1 VAAGE
6 FDDILDAKA
15 ERTSRRVSVPVDAD
29 DEFDDVLNA
38 RAERQHRYISTLIE
52 AAVKDNPGAAA
63 ERDRLS
69 RSTGLP
75 PDVVARNQ
83 QELKRKEMVR
93 AIDLDLNRMMRD
105 SPILYRHFADPSFAS
120 MAIDDVGPL
129 TRLGR
134 TILSVPADITAQG
147 LGLPELALKAG
158 GEFLDWG
165 AGNQP
170 HANPLRDAGEWLG
183 TIRQGQQALAE
194 ELRGDQSGAGFFE
207 QGVLGGVSS
216 FVQMLPGMLGTIATG
231 NPAFALWAAGLQ
243 SGSTTAADAMDSGLP
258 AWRSGLVGMTDG
270 MIEAI
275 TEMAPAF
282 KFVES
287 MKVGDSFARFFG
299 KQLMTELPGEL
310 LATLGQE
317 YNAWAAGLRGD
328 ADLGE
333 WVRTLPEA
341 QAQTVIATLTMV
353 ALTSG
358 LGRGAVRLLQDRK
371 AAEEAPQ
378 KAERLR
384 ELFELSSASA
394 LRQRAPETFA
404 EFVDQAAADGQQ
416 TLYLDAEA
424 LAQSVRQMPP
434 EELER
439 ALPGAAEQLA
449 RGERWVSVPLG
460 AAMAGVPGTA
470 LEDLIVQHSKL
481 DPEGLTLTEASA
493 ATEQADSL
501 IATEIDRIQ
510 QEATDQAVVIEQI
523 DRVRGVIEEQIVAS
537 GRHSPDVAA
546 VQAEWLARAYTVLAD
561 AEGMTPD
568 QLWAERPLIIRAQ
581 QGMAASNG
589 VNAGDKLTQNTG
601 PFGQVFTEYRG
612 DAQGAIARLTQEQS
626 GDATAAL
633 SHPEIGDIDLVWG
646 KAGTNRHDGYGLA
659 KLVRWHPEVL
669 SDLQGLIGSMRVT
682 QRSENRVHL
691 ESEDHEASVRLQ
703 WDGQSKHWL
712 LTAYQKRGS
721 DTGTRTD
728 IAGADVADDSPPT
741 ASEAI
746 VEQDMQQFYQAQAAF
761 DGPELGNTPVGD
773 LIEIEKAYGG
783 RAAWERAK
791 ADERTKLT
799 YGQWV
804 TVRTP
809 AFKNWFGDWEA
820 LRSRDALQKME
831 DIAIQALPSDLA
843 GASLRDEARRV
854 YAAAAKAGPV
864 TTLDGRKVELTPVGL
879 KKTRFHS
886 ADRRVLD
893 LLGSIREVLGSAQHV
908 ASVAHEQAKP
918 GDSIRAWHYYGA
930 KVNIGGQELF
940 AKLVVRESVDGQI
953 YYDNGLS
960 GLEEIS
966 GRAGDATQTKP
977 GAAAV
982 SADKHTLADLLAGG
996 NSDTVSKV
1004 IDPETGEPRAVY
1016 HGTGADIEI
1025 FQPGLNR
1032 LGAVSAL
1039 GEDADHRMFFTPR
1052 ADLAGQ
1058 YANKNNGAV
1067 YSVFL
1072 KITNPMPDEIRSG
1085 GNRRGESGYNRNA
1098 MFPGGF
1104 SGTADQIETAL
1115 RGGFDGEMVGDE
1127 LRVFHPAQIKSTFNR
1142 GTFDPNDPDV
1152 RFSFVGQRAATADAH
1167 ALATAQERLDAG
1179 EDAESVRRDT
1189 GWFKGEDGKW
1199 RFEINDKDA
1208 KLIGLRDDG
1217 DGKAH
1222 RNSDLGEVLDHPAL
1236 FAAYP
1241 ALRNVWV
1248 QIEVDQSFLDES
1260 GAYTL
1265 ARPADENTVAR
1276 AAQIDVKAR
1285 TESEA
1290 LSVLLHEVQHDIQ
1303 TIEGFAKGGS
1313 ASDQSL
1319 PTFLE
1324 MGKAINEDATRRQE
1338 EVRNS
1343 PEYAEF
1349 VRNFIEGYEGP
1360 QYVDRRGRQVDAA
1373 QLAADEAAYQRFIA
1387 PIEEDR
1393 LQRIDGLGDSYG
1405 IDTRYAAYRLLA
1417 GEVEARNTQSRRG
1430 LTDEQRRTT
1439 PPSTTADAAS
1449 RDVIVIF
1456 NGKVAHSAPPPV
1468 NAAQSVDNGAS
1479 QGDGNAQRGRRT
1491 YDNGIPQ
1498 GLPAKRTA
1506 DSDALERIIDAEQR
1520 RAGLPEGFQ
1529 AVAVRQDQLPD
1540 ALRGALAGLER
1551 ATGTRVVIFRALTPE
1566 IADFNGVTIRDGV
1579 LYVSETA
1586 QSPATSTAAHEWVHN
1601 LRKTNPDLY
1610 ARLENEVRRQG
1621 DAYGFAAKYGY
1632 TMGQAHEELT
1642 AAAVGDALTDP
1653 KFLERLAEHDAGLF
1667 TKMARAF
1674 LKFLKG
1680 FADGWRNQGSD
1691 AFLQDV
1697 HAFHD
1702 VLEEVLHA
1710 YERAK
1715 PKERAQAG
1723 FVKSV
1728 FARFQRVWH
1737 GTPHRGIETTGFKL
1751 NKIGSGEGA
1760 QAYGWGMYFAS
1771 QREVAQRYQ
1780 PRNKRAEELM
1790 MAEYSKAERAGDY
1803 ESLELWEAALTHK
1816 LSDDIL
1822 SEEEFGH
1829 IPITKRDAVARK
1841 VREIGKKTSAGGS
1854 LYSANIPENDELLDW
1869 DKPLSEQP
1877 EKVRQ
1882 ALIRAD
1888 VMDESVLGEYTG
1900 QQLYEG
1906 MVRDRT
1912 MFDGMSRSDSAK
1924 AASEHLQSLGI
1935 PGLRYL
1941 DGNSRG
1947 QGEGSH
1953 NYVIWDEALLTP
1965 ENADIQALYQRG
1977 KVVRAAFNPSEF
1989 AITLGPDTNLTSLH
2003 HESAHA
2009 FLELLHYLAARDGAS
2024 ERSRGMMDAALKWMG
2039 IAGDTPEERL
2049 AAWGAM
2055 SLNEKRAG
2063 HEQFAEGYEA
2073 YLFEGKAP
2081 TPELQRLMGRF
2092 RAWMKQ
2098 AYGSLK
2104 QFFAGKGWQLDPEIR
2119 AVYDRILATDAEIRS
2134 AEERAG
2140 LVPDDAATTAAIEKL
2155 TAQSLR
2161 DLRWAR
2167 EARNKTLRA
2176 LQREAASKRKA
2187 VREEVAA
2194 EVMASPLE
2202 QVRKILR
2209 TTKEED
2215 VNTPALMDALGVSS
2229 PEELARVLTLAPSA
2243 AEMIEAGTDRRMLER
2258 YGELTDPEALAA
2270 AADAAV
2276 HNEARARALA
2286 AELRAQD
2293 EVMGE
2298 RADTGR
2304 RNARGARIT
2313 ENVVL
2318 EAGKRFADSIVRS
2331 TPVGEL
2337 KAKRQLY
2344 LAAERKAARAQRAAT
2359 AAGKTADAIA
2369 AQKDQLLNHLVAKG
2383 LMDAVDEADAAR
2395 EEFKEYVKAGMKA
2408 QVTKGRDPAI
2418 VSMLRVIMGQYGI
2431 IERQAEKARDY
2442 LQMVQAFDPI
2452 TSQRLEAIIA
2462 QAEQNAK
2469 PYKALTVDELQA
2481 LRDLL
2486 GSIWEIAKTSR
2497 MMEVDGKQMRR
2508 EDAAK
2513 MLLARMEE
2521 KGIPKVIPGEY
2532 GAITPGEERV
2542 LGLKGAMAWLVRVE
2556 QWTQAMDGKWGGP
2569 FTRLIFQPIKEA
2581 ADRYRADRVVYL
2593 KKYEALIKQ
2602 IEPYLHADP
2611 IVAHEL
2617 GGYTF
2622 SGHTALLHAL
2632 LHTGNES
2639 NKRKLLLGRQWA
2651 SLREDGTMDTSKWDA
2666 FLQRMHDSGV
2676 ITKAHW
2682 DFVQGVWDLLE
2693 ETKPL
2698 AQATHRRVF
2707 GRFFDEVAADPV
2719 TTPFGTYRG
2728 GYVPAQADARQTPDA
2743 AVRALVED
2751 QNASMINAF
2760 PEPARGFTKGR
2771 VEYNAPLLLDL
2782 GALRQHIDKV
2792 LLFAHMEGPVTDV
2805 TKLLTDKEVSNALF
2819 RISPHAYDTI
2829 LLPWLKTA
2837 SRQTVETPI
2846 AGDRGVHRLVTWMR
2860 SRSGMALMFAN
2871 VSNTL
2876 QQVTGFVTALNK
2888 VKASSLRRAAAR
2900 YIAHPADMTEVI
2912 KAKSIFMRNRIESE
2926 VSAINASMEKI
2937 LINAGVFARAE
2948 MWTQEHAY
2956 FMQSA
2961 VDNVMGPIVWS
2972 AAYDEAS
2979 ARGESEKDAI
2989 RWADSVIRTTQGSQL
3004 PEDVAR
3010 FETGNPWAR
3019 LFSQFA
3025 GYFGMLA
3032 NTSASELVNIHEQG
3046 LGLVRGAGKALMIG
3060 LYGVAL
3066 PVWIAEAIAIAMRGG
3081 PEDDDDDGYLDDWM
3095 AAVFGWG
3102 SIRGATAMIPYA
3114 GQAVLGIATRLNDNP
3129 VDDKL
3134 SLSPAISLIE
3144 STVGVPA
3151 NVYRAI
3157 IGKGTWAAAA
3167 RSAAGG
3173 ATLLTGLPIYAV
3185 ARPISYTLGM
3195 AEGRIEPQGPW
3206 DATRGLITGTPSPE
3220 SKQRP

>member
-1 VAAGE
+1 MAAGE

-93 AIDLDLNRMMRD
+93 AIDLNRMMRD
-105 SPILYRHFADPSFAS
+105 SPILYRHFADPSLAS
-120 MAIDDVGPL
+120 MANDDVGPL
-129 TRLGR
+129 PRLGR
-134 TILSVPADITAQG
+134 AILSVPADITAQG
-147 LGLPELALKAG
+147 LGLPELALKTG

-258 AWRSGLVGMTDG
+258 AWRSGIVGMTDG

-773 LIEIEKAYGG
+773 LIEIEKAY
-783 RAAWERAK
+783 
-791 ADERTKLT
+791 
-799 YGQWV
+799 
-804 TVRTP
+804 
-809 AFKNWFGDWEA
+809 
-820 LRSRDALQKME
+820 
-831 DIAIQALPSDLA
+831 
-843 GASLRDEARRV
+843 
-854 YAAAAKAGPV
+854 
-864 TTLDGRKVELTPVGL
+864 
-879 KKTRFHS
+879 
-886 ADRRVLD
+886 
-893 LLGSIREVLGSAQHV
+893 
-908 ASVAHEQAKP
+908 
-918 GDSIRAWHYYGA
+918 
-930 KVNIGGQELF
+930 
-940 AKLVVRESVDGQI
+940 
-953 YYDNGLS
+953 
-960 GLEEIS
+960 
-966 GRAGDATQTKP
+966 
-977 GAAAV
+977 
-982 SADKHTLADLLAGG
+982 
-996 NSDTVSKV
+996 
-1004 IDPETGEPRAVY
+1004 
-1016 HGTGADIEI
+1016 
-1025 FQPGLNR
+1025 
-1032 LGAVSAL
+1032 
-1039 GEDADHRMFFTPR
+1039 
-1052 ADLAGQ
+1052 
-1058 YANKNNGAV
+1058 
-1067 YSVFL
+1067 
-1072 KITNPMPDEIRSG
+1072 
-1085 GNRRGESGYNRNA
+1085 
-1098 MFPGGF
+1098 
-1104 SGTADQIETAL
+1104 
-1115 RGGFDGEMVGDE
+1115 
-1127 LRVFHPAQIKSTFNR
+1127 
-1142 GTFDPNDPDV
+1142 
-1152 RFSFVGQRAATADAH
+1152 
-1167 ALATAQERLDAG
+1167 
-1179 EDAESVRRDT
+1179 
-1189 GWFKGEDGKW
+1189 
-1199 RFEINDKDA
+1199 
-1208 KLIGLRDDG
+1208 
-1217 DGKAH
+1217 
-1222 RNSDLGEVLDHPAL
+1222 
-1236 FAAYP
+1236 
-1241 ALRNVWV
+1241 
-1248 QIEVDQSFLDES
+1248 
-1260 GAYTL
+1260 
-1265 ARPADENTVAR
+1265 
-1276 AAQIDVKAR
+1276 
-1285 TESEA
+1285 
-1290 LSVLLHEVQHDIQ
+1290 
-1303 TIEGFAKGGS
+1303 
-1313 ASDQSL
+1313 
-1319 PTFLE
+1319 
-1324 MGKAINEDATRRQE
+1324 
-1338 EVRNS
+1338 
-1343 PEYAEF
+1343 
-1349 VRNFIEGYEGP
+1349 
-1360 QYVDRRGRQVDAA
+1360 
-1373 QLAADEAAYQRFIA
+1373 
-1387 PIEEDR
+1387 
-1393 LQRIDGLGDSYG
+1393 
-1405 IDTRYAAYRLLA
+1405 
-1417 GEVEARNTQSRRG
+1417 
-1430 LTDEQRRTT
+1430 
-1439 PPSTTADAAS
+1439 
-1449 RDVIVIF
+1449 
-1456 NGKVAHSAPPPV
+1456 
-1468 NAAQSVDNGAS
+1468 

-1498 GLPAKRTA
+1498 GLPAERTA

-1697 HAFHD
+1697 QAFHD

-1877 EKVRQ
+1877 LKVRQ
-1882 ALIRAD
+1882 IIRQHKLPMYDERDYDAIQLADGSWSIYRIDPDTREAAQVARLDREDARNAQEALAMSGAQFDAGRF
-1888 VMDESVLGEYTG
+1888 
-1900 QQLYEG
+1900 LYEKIA
-1906 MVRDRT
+1906 RDKNGPR
-1912 MFDGMSRSDSAK
+1912 G
-1924 AASEHLQSLGI
+1924 ASEYLNSIGI

-2961 VDNVMGPIVWS
+2961 VDNVMWPIVWS

>member
-1 VAAGE
+1 MAAGE

-93 AIDLDLNRMMRD
+93 AIDLNRMMRD

-147 LGLPELALKAG
+147 LGLPELALKTG

-216 FVQMLPGMLGTIATG
+216 FVQMLPGRLGTIATG

-299 KQLMTELPGEL
+299 KQLMTELPGGL

-761 DGPELGNTPVGD
+761 DGPELGNTPVG
-773 LIEIEKAYGG
+773 
-783 RAAWERAK
+783 
-791 ADERTKLT
+791 
-799 YGQWV
+799 
-804 TVRTP
+804 
-809 AFKNWFGDWEA
+809 
-820 LRSRDALQKME
+820 
-831 DIAIQALPSDLA
+831 
-843 GASLRDEARRV
+843 
-854 YAAAAKAGPV
+854 
-864 TTLDGRKVELTPVGL
+864 
-879 KKTRFHS
+879 
-886 ADRRVLD
+886 
-893 LLGSIREVLGSAQHV
+893 
-908 ASVAHEQAKP
+908 
-918 GDSIRAWHYYGA
+918 
-930 KVNIGGQELF
+930 
-940 AKLVVRESVDGQI
+940 
-953 YYDNGLS
+953 
-960 GLEEIS
+960 
-966 GRAGDATQTKP
+966 
-977 GAAAV
+977 
-982 SADKHTLADLLAGG
+982 
-996 NSDTVSKV
+996 
-1004 IDPETGEPRAVY
+1004 
-1016 HGTGADIEI
+1016 
-1025 FQPGLNR
+1025 
-1032 LGAVSAL
+1032 
-1039 GEDADHRMFFTPR
+1039 
-1052 ADLAGQ
+1052 
-1058 YANKNNGAV
+1058 
-1067 YSVFL
+1067 
-1072 KITNPMPDEIRSG
+1072 
-1085 GNRRGESGYNRNA
+1085 
-1098 MFPGGF
+1098 
-1104 SGTADQIETAL
+1104 
-1115 RGGFDGEMVGDE
+1115 
-1127 LRVFHPAQIKSTFNR
+1127 
-1142 GTFDPNDPDV
+1142 
-1152 RFSFVGQRAATADAH
+1152 
-1167 ALATAQERLDAG
+1167 
-1179 EDAESVRRDT
+1179 
-1189 GWFKGEDGKW
+1189 
-1199 RFEINDKDA
+1199 
-1208 KLIGLRDDG
+1208 
-1217 DGKAH
+1217 
-1222 RNSDLGEVLDHPAL
+1222 
-1236 FAAYP
+1236 
-1241 ALRNVWV
+1241 
-1248 QIEVDQSFLDES
+1248 
-1260 GAYTL
+1260 
-1265 ARPADENTVAR
+1265 
-1276 AAQIDVKAR
+1276 
-1285 TESEA
+1285 
-1290 LSVLLHEVQHDIQ
+1290 
-1303 TIEGFAKGGS
+1303 
-1313 ASDQSL
+1313 
-1319 PTFLE
+1319 
-1324 MGKAINEDATRRQE
+1324 
-1338 EVRNS
+1338 
-1343 PEYAEF
+1343 
-1349 VRNFIEGYEGP
+1349 
-1360 QYVDRRGRQVDAA
+1360 
-1373 QLAADEAAYQRFIA
+1373 
-1387 PIEEDR
+1387 
-1393 LQRIDGLGDSYG
+1393 
-1405 IDTRYAAYRLLA
+1405 
-1417 GEVEARNTQSRRG
+1417 
-1430 LTDEQRRTT
+1430 
-1439 PPSTTADAAS
+1439 
-1449 RDVIVIF
+1449 F

-1498 GLPAKRTA
+1498 GLPAERTA

-1771 QREVAQRYQ
+1771 QREIAEHYRKTLQQRMGYTL
-1780 PRNKRAEELM
+1780 RGKKADELSEAEALVLRDIERKLRASDWSEDSIIRLARSEARAEVDR
-1790 MAEYSKAERAGDY
+1790 AERA
-1803 ESLELWEAALTHK
+1803 
-1816 LSDDIL
+1816 L
-1822 SEEEFGH
+1822 SEARQQVGKQLDAGAGWGELRYSVGTESDVADAEARLALA
-1829 IPITKRDAVARK
+1829 KRRLEIADGIKPGDVAK
-1841 VREIGKKTSAGGS
+1841 PVGQ
-1854 LYSANIPENDELLDW
+1854 LYEVEIPEDSEMLLW

-1882 ALIRAD
+1882 IIRQHKLPMYDERDYDAIQLADGSWSIYRIDPDTREAAQVARLDREDARNAQEALAMSGAQFDAGRF
-1888 VMDESVLGEYTG
+1888 
-1900 QQLYEG
+1900 LYEKIA
-1906 MVRDRT
+1906 RDKNGPR
-1912 MFDGMSRSDSAK
+1912 G
-1924 AASEHLQSLGI
+1924 ASEYLNSIGI

-2395 EEFKEYVKAGMKA
+2395 EEFKEYAKAGMKA

-2469 PYKALTVDELQA
+2469 PYKELTVDELQA

-2508 EDAAK
+2508 EDAAR

-2542 LGLKGAMAWLVRVE
+2542 LGLKGARAWLVRVE

-2639 NKRKLLLGRQWA
+2639 NKRKLLLGRKWA
-2651 SLREDGTMDTSKWDA
+2651 SLREDGTMDASKWDA

-2682 DFVQGVWDLLE
+2682 DFVQSVWDLLE

-2698 AQATHRRVF
+2698 AQATHRKVF

-2719 TTPFGTYRG
+2719 VTPFGTYRG

-2751 QNASMINAF
+2751 QNVSMINAF
-2760 PEPARGFTKGR
+2760 PEPSRGFTKGR

-2805 TKLLTDKEVSNALF
+2805 TKLLTEKEVSNALF

-2961 VDNVMGPIVWS
+2961 VDNVMGPIVWA

-2979 ARGESEKDAI
+2979 ARGKSEKDAI

-3046 LGLVRGAGKALMIG
+3046 LGLVRGSGKALMIG

-3066 PVWIAEAIAIAMRGG
+3066 PIWIAEAIAIAMRGG

-3129 VDDKL
+3129 VDDRL

-3151 NVYRAI
+3151 NVYRVI
-3157 IGKGTWAAAA
+3157 IGKGTWASAAK
-3167 RSAAGG
+3167 SAAGG

-3206 DATRGLITGTPSPE
+3206 DATRGLITGAPSPE

>member
-1 VAAGE
+1 MAAGE

-147 LGLPELALKAG
+147 LGLPELALKTG

-761 DGPELGNTPVGD
+761 DGP
-773 LIEIEKAYGG
+773 
-783 RAAWERAK
+783 
-791 ADERTKLT
+791 
-799 YGQWV
+799 
-804 TVRTP
+804 
-809 AFKNWFGDWEA
+809 
-820 LRSRDALQKME
+820 
-831 DIAIQALPSDLA
+831 
-843 GASLRDEARRV
+843 
-854 YAAAAKAGPV
+854 
-864 TTLDGRKVELTPVGL
+864 
-879 KKTRFHS
+879 
-886 ADRRVLD
+886 
-893 LLGSIREVLGSAQHV
+893 
-908 ASVAHEQAKP
+908 
-918 GDSIRAWHYYGA
+918 
-930 KVNIGGQELF
+930 
-940 AKLVVRESVDGQI
+940 
-953 YYDNGLS
+953 
-960 GLEEIS
+960 
-966 GRAGDATQTKP
+966 
-977 GAAAV
+977 
-982 SADKHTLADLLAGG
+982 
-996 NSDTVSKV
+996 
-1004 IDPETGEPRAVY
+1004 
-1016 HGTGADIEI
+1016 
-1025 FQPGLNR
+1025 
-1032 LGAVSAL
+1032 
-1039 GEDADHRMFFTPR
+1039 
-1052 ADLAGQ
+1052 
-1058 YANKNNGAV
+1058 
-1067 YSVFL
+1067 
-1072 KITNPMPDEIRSG
+1072 
-1085 GNRRGESGYNRNA
+1085 
-1098 MFPGGF
+1098 
-1104 SGTADQIETAL
+1104 
-1115 RGGFDGEMVGDE
+1115 
-1127 LRVFHPAQIKSTFNR
+1127 
-1142 GTFDPNDPDV
+1142 DV

-1498 GLPAKRTA
+1498 GLPAERTA

-1697 HAFHD
+1697 QAFHD

-1771 QREVAQRYQ
+1771 QREIAEHYRKTLQQRMGYTL
-1780 PRNKRAEELM
+1780 RGKKADELSEAEALVLRDIERKLRASDWSEDSIIRLARSEARAEVDR
-1790 MAEYSKAERAGDY
+1790 AERA
-1803 ESLELWEAALTHK
+1803 
-1816 LSDDIL
+1816 L
-1822 SEEEFGH
+1822 SEARQQVGKQLDAGAGWGELRYSVGTESDVADAEARLALA
-1829 IPITKRDAVARK
+1829 KRRLEIADGIKPGDVAK
-1841 VREIGKKTSAGGS
+1841 PVGQ
-1854 LYSANIPENDELLDW
+1854 LYEVEIPEDSEMLLW

-1882 ALIRAD
+1882 IIRQHKLPMYDERDYDAIQLADGSWSIYRIDPDTREAAQVARLDREDARNAQEALAMSGAQFDAGRF
-1888 VMDESVLGEYTG
+1888 
-1900 QQLYEG
+1900 LYEKIA
-1906 MVRDRT
+1906 RDKNGPR
-1912 MFDGMSRSDSAK
+1912 G
-1924 AASEHLQSLGI
+1924 ASEYLNSIGI

-2581 ADRYRADRVVYL
+2581 ADRYRADRLVYL

>member
-1 VAAGE
+1 MAAGE

-147 LGLPELALKAG
+147 LGLPELALKTG

-270 MIEAI
+270 MIETI

-341 QAQTVIATLTMV
+341 QAQTVIAALTMV

-746 VEQDMQQFYQAQAAF
+746 VEQDMQQFYQA
-761 DGPELGNTPVGD
+761 
-773 LIEIEKAYGG
+773 
-783 RAAWERAK
+783 
-791 ADERTKLT
+791 
-799 YGQWV
+799 
-804 TVRTP
+804 
-809 AFKNWFGDWEA
+809 
-820 LRSRDALQKME
+820 
-831 DIAIQALPSDLA
+831 
-843 GASLRDEARRV
+843 
-854 YAAAAKAGPV
+854 
-864 TTLDGRKVELTPVGL
+864 
-879 KKTRFHS
+879 
-886 ADRRVLD
+886 
-893 LLGSIREVLGSAQHV
+893 
-908 ASVAHEQAKP
+908 
-918 GDSIRAWHYYGA
+918 
-930 KVNIGGQELF
+930 
-940 AKLVVRESVDGQI
+940 
-953 YYDNGLS
+953 
-960 GLEEIS
+960 
-966 GRAGDATQTKP
+966 
-977 GAAAV
+977 
-982 SADKHTLADLLAGG
+982 
-996 NSDTVSKV
+996 
-1004 IDPETGEPRAVY
+1004 
-1016 HGTGADIEI
+1016 
-1025 FQPGLNR
+1025 
-1032 LGAVSAL
+1032 
-1039 GEDADHRMFFTPR
+1039 
-1052 ADLAGQ
+1052 
-1058 YANKNNGAV
+1058 
-1067 YSVFL
+1067 
-1072 KITNPMPDEIRSG
+1072 
-1085 GNRRGESGYNRNA
+1085 
-1098 MFPGGF
+1098 
-1104 SGTADQIETAL
+1104 
-1115 RGGFDGEMVGDE
+1115 
-1127 LRVFHPAQIKSTFNR
+1127 
-1142 GTFDPNDPDV
+1142 
-1152 RFSFVGQRAATADAH
+1152 
-1167 ALATAQERLDAG
+1167 
-1179 EDAESVRRDT
+1179 
-1189 GWFKGEDGKW
+1189 
-1199 RFEINDKDA
+1199 
-1208 KLIGLRDDG
+1208 
-1217 DGKAH
+1217 
-1222 RNSDLGEVLDHPAL
+1222 
-1236 FAAYP
+1236 
-1241 ALRNVWV
+1241 
-1248 QIEVDQSFLDES
+1248 
-1260 GAYTL
+1260 
-1265 ARPADENTVAR
+1265 
-1276 AAQIDVKAR
+1276 
-1285 TESEA
+1285 
-1290 LSVLLHEVQHDIQ
+1290 
-1303 TIEGFAKGGS
+1303 
-1313 ASDQSL
+1313 
-1319 PTFLE
+1319 
-1324 MGKAINEDATRRQE
+1324 
-1338 EVRNS
+1338 
-1343 PEYAEF
+1343 
-1349 VRNFIEGYEGP
+1349 
-1360 QYVDRRGRQVDAA
+1360 
-1373 QLAADEAAYQRFIA
+1373 
-1387 PIEEDR
+1387 
-1393 LQRIDGLGDSYG
+1393 
-1405 IDTRYAAYRLLA
+1405 
-1417 GEVEARNTQSRRG
+1417 
-1430 LTDEQRRTT
+1430 
-1439 PPSTTADAAS
+1439 
-1449 RDVIVIF
+1449 
-1456 NGKVAHSAPPPV
+1456 
-1468 NAAQSVDNGAS
+1468 
-1479 QGDGNAQRGRRT
+1479 NAQRGRRT

-1498 GLPAKRTA
+1498 GLPAERTA

-1697 HAFHD
+1697 QAFHD

-2395 EEFKEYVKAGMKA
+2395 EEFKEYAKAGMKA

-2469 PYKALTVDELQA
+2469 PYKELTVDELQA

-2508 EDAAK
+2508 EDAAR

-2542 LGLKGAMAWLVRVE
+2542 LGLKGARAWLVRVE

-2639 NKRKLLLGRQWA
+2639 NKRKLLLGRKWA
-2651 SLREDGTMDTSKWDA
+2651 SLREDGTMDASKWDA

-2682 DFVQGVWDLLE
+2682 DFVQSVWDLLE

-2698 AQATHRRVF
+2698 AQATHRKVF

-2719 TTPFGTYRG
+2719 VTPFGTYRG

-2751 QNASMINAF
+2751 QNVSMINAF
-2760 PEPARGFTKGR
+2760 PEPSRGFTKGR

-2961 VDNVMGPIVWS
+2961 VDNVMGPIVWA

-2979 ARGESEKDAI
+2979 ARGKSEKDAI

-3046 LGLVRGAGKALMIG
+3046 LGLVRGSGKALMIG

-3066 PVWIAEAIAIAMRGG
+3066 PIWIAEAIAIAMRGG

-3129 VDDKL
+3129 VDDRL

-3151 NVYRAI
+3151 NVYRVI
-3157 IGKGTWAAAA
+3157 IGKGTWASAAK
-3167 RSAAGG
+3167 SAAGG

-3206 DATRGLITGTPSPE
+3206 DATRGLITGAPSPE

>member
-1 VAAGE
+1 MAAGE

-93 AIDLDLNRMMRD
+93 AIDLNRMMRD

-147 LGLPELALKAG
+147 LGLPELALKTG

-258 AWRSGLVGMTDG
+258 AWRSGIVGMTDG

-761 DGPELGNTPVGD
+761 D
-773 LIEIEKAYGG
+773 
-783 RAAWERAK
+783 
-791 ADERTKLT
+791 
-799 YGQWV
+799 
-804 TVRTP
+804 
-809 AFKNWFGDWEA
+809 
-820 LRSRDALQKME
+820 
-831 DIAIQALPSDLA
+831 
-843 GASLRDEARRV
+843 
-854 YAAAAKAGPV
+854 
-864 TTLDGRKVELTPVGL
+864 
-879 KKTRFHS
+879 
-886 ADRRVLD
+886 
-893 LLGSIREVLGSAQHV
+893 
-908 ASVAHEQAKP
+908 
-918 GDSIRAWHYYGA
+918 
-930 KVNIGGQELF
+930 
-940 AKLVVRESVDGQI
+940 
-953 YYDNGLS
+953 
-960 GLEEIS
+960 
-966 GRAGDATQTKP
+966 
-977 GAAAV
+977 
-982 SADKHTLADLLAGG
+982 
-996 NSDTVSKV
+996 
-1004 IDPETGEPRAVY
+1004 
-1016 HGTGADIEI
+1016 
-1025 FQPGLNR
+1025 
-1032 LGAVSAL
+1032 
-1039 GEDADHRMFFTPR
+1039 
-1052 ADLAGQ
+1052 
-1058 YANKNNGAV
+1058 
-1067 YSVFL
+1067 
-1072 KITNPMPDEIRSG
+1072 
-1085 GNRRGESGYNRNA
+1085 
-1098 MFPGGF
+1098 
-1104 SGTADQIETAL
+1104 
-1115 RGGFDGEMVGDE
+1115 
-1127 LRVFHPAQIKSTFNR
+1127 
-1142 GTFDPNDPDV
+1142 DPDV

-1167 ALATAQERLDAG
+1167 ALATAQERL
-1179 EDAESVRRDT
+1179 
-1189 GWFKGEDGKW
+1189 
-1199 RFEINDKDA
+1199 
-1208 KLIGLRDDG
+1208 
-1217 DGKAH
+1217 
-1222 RNSDLGEVLDHPAL
+1222 
-1236 FAAYP
+1236 
-1241 ALRNVWV
+1241 
-1248 QIEVDQSFLDES
+1248 
-1260 GAYTL
+1260 
-1265 ARPADENTVAR
+1265 
-1276 AAQIDVKAR
+1276 
-1285 TESEA
+1285 
-1290 LSVLLHEVQHDIQ
+1290 
-1303 TIEGFAKGGS
+1303 
-1313 ASDQSL
+1313 
-1319 PTFLE
+1319 
-1324 MGKAINEDATRRQE
+1324 
-1338 EVRNS
+1338 
-1343 PEYAEF
+1343 
-1349 VRNFIEGYEGP
+1349 
-1360 QYVDRRGRQVDAA
+1360 
-1373 QLAADEAAYQRFIA
+1373 
-1387 PIEEDR
+1387 
-1393 LQRIDGLGDSYG
+1393 
-1405 IDTRYAAYRLLA
+1405 
-1417 GEVEARNTQSRRG
+1417 
-1430 LTDEQRRTT
+1430 
-1439 PPSTTADAAS
+1439 
-1449 RDVIVIF
+1449 
-1456 NGKVAHSAPPPV
+1456 

-1498 GLPAKRTA
+1498 GLPAERTA

-1697 HAFHD
+1697 QAFHD

-1877 EKVRQ
+1877 LKVRQ
-1882 ALIRAD
+1882 IIRQHKLPMYDERDYDAIQLADGSWSIYRIDPDTREAAQVARLDREDARNAQEALAMSGAQFDAGRF
-1888 VMDESVLGEYTG
+1888 
-1900 QQLYEG
+1900 LYEKIA
-1906 MVRDRT
+1906 RDKNGPR
-1912 MFDGMSRSDSAK
+1912 G
-1924 AASEHLQSLGI
+1924 ASEYLNSIGI

-2961 VDNVMGPIVWS
+2961 VDNVMWPIVWS

>member
-93 AIDLDLNRMMRD
+93 AIDLNRMMRD

-147 LGLPELALKAG
+147 LGLPELALKTG

-341 QAQTVIATLTMV
+341 QAQTVIAALTMV

-589 VNAGDKLTQNTG
+589 VNAGD
-601 PFGQVFTEYRG
+601 
-612 DAQGAIARLTQEQS
+612 
-626 GDATAAL
+626 
-633 SHPEIGDIDLVWG
+633 
-646 KAGTNRHDGYGLA
+646 
-659 KLVRWHPEVL
+659 
-669 SDLQGLIGSMRVT
+669 
-682 QRSENRVHL
+682 
-691 ESEDHEASVRLQ
+691 
-703 WDGQSKHWL
+703 
-712 LTAYQKRGS
+712 
-721 DTGTRTD
+721 
-728 IAGADVADDSPPT
+728 
-741 ASEAI
+741 
-746 VEQDMQQFYQAQAAF
+746 
-761 DGPELGNTPVGD
+761 
-773 LIEIEKAYGG
+773 
-783 RAAWERAK
+783 
-791 ADERTKLT
+791 
-799 YGQWV
+799 
-804 TVRTP
+804 
-809 AFKNWFGDWEA
+809 
-820 LRSRDALQKME
+820 
-831 DIAIQALPSDLA
+831 
-843 GASLRDEARRV
+843 
-854 YAAAAKAGPV
+854 
-864 TTLDGRKVELTPVGL
+864 
-879 KKTRFHS
+879 
-886 ADRRVLD
+886 
-893 LLGSIREVLGSAQHV
+893 
-908 ASVAHEQAKP
+908 
-918 GDSIRAWHYYGA
+918 
-930 KVNIGGQELF
+930 
-940 AKLVVRESVDGQI
+940 
-953 YYDNGLS
+953 
-960 GLEEIS
+960 
-966 GRAGDATQTKP
+966 
-977 GAAAV
+977 
-982 SADKHTLADLLAGG
+982 
-996 NSDTVSKV
+996 
-1004 IDPETGEPRAVY
+1004 
-1016 HGTGADIEI
+1016 
-1025 FQPGLNR
+1025 
-1032 LGAVSAL
+1032 
-1039 GEDADHRMFFTPR
+1039 
-1052 ADLAGQ
+1052 
-1058 YANKNNGAV
+1058 
-1067 YSVFL
+1067 
-1072 KITNPMPDEIRSG
+1072 
-1085 GNRRGESGYNRNA
+1085 
-1098 MFPGGF
+1098 
-1104 SGTADQIETAL
+1104 
-1115 RGGFDGEMVGDE
+1115 
-1127 LRVFHPAQIKSTFNR
+1127 
-1142 GTFDPNDPDV
+1142 
-1152 RFSFVGQRAATADAH
+1152 
-1167 ALATAQERLDAG
+1167 
-1179 EDAESVRRDT
+1179 
-1189 GWFKGEDGKW
+1189 
-1199 RFEINDKDA
+1199 
-1208 KLIGLRDDG
+1208 
-1217 DGKAH
+1217 
-1222 RNSDLGEVLDHPAL
+1222 
-1236 FAAYP
+1236 
-1241 ALRNVWV
+1241 
-1248 QIEVDQSFLDES
+1248 
-1260 GAYTL
+1260 
-1265 ARPADENTVAR
+1265 
-1276 AAQIDVKAR
+1276 
-1285 TESEA
+1285 
-1290 LSVLLHEVQHDIQ
+1290 
-1303 TIEGFAKGGS
+1303 
-1313 ASDQSL
+1313 
-1319 PTFLE
+1319 
-1324 MGKAINEDATRRQE
+1324 
-1338 EVRNS
+1338 
-1343 PEYAEF
+1343 
-1349 VRNFIEGYEGP
+1349 
-1360 QYVDRRGRQVDAA
+1360 
-1373 QLAADEAAYQRFIA
+1373 
-1387 PIEEDR
+1387 
-1393 LQRIDGLGDSYG
+1393 
-1405 IDTRYAAYRLLA
+1405 
-1417 GEVEARNTQSRRG
+1417 
-1430 LTDEQRRTT
+1430 
-1439 PPSTTADAAS
+1439 
-1449 RDVIVIF
+1449 
-1456 NGKVAHSAPPPV
+1456 
-1468 NAAQSVDNGAS
+1468 
-1479 QGDGNAQRGRRT
+1479 
-1491 YDNGIPQ
+1491 
-1498 GLPAKRTA
+1498 
-1506 DSDALERIIDAEQR
+1506 
-1520 RAGLPEGFQ
+1520 
-1529 AVAVRQDQLPD
+1529 
-1540 ALRGALAGLER
+1540 
-1551 ATGTRVVIFRALTPE
+1551 
-1566 IADFNGVTIRDGV
+1566 
-1579 LYVSETA
+1579 
-1586 QSPATSTAAHEWVHN
+1586 
-1601 LRKTNPDLY
+1601 
-1610 ARLENEVRRQG
+1610 
-1621 DAYGFAAKYGY
+1621 
-1632 TMGQAHEELT
+1632 
-1642 AAAVGDALTDP
+1642 
-1653 KFLERLAEHDAGLF
+1653 
-1667 TKMARAF
+1667 
-1674 LKFLKG
+1674 
-1680 FADGWRNQGSD
+1680 
-1691 AFLQDV
+1691 
-1697 HAFHD
+1697 
-1702 VLEEVLHA
+1702 
-1710 YERAK
+1710 
-1715 PKERAQAG
+1715 
-1723 FVKSV
+1723 
-1728 FARFQRVWH
+1728 
-1737 GTPHRGIETTGFKL
+1737 
-1751 NKIGSGEGA
+1751 
-1760 QAYGWGMYFAS
+1760 
-1771 QREVAQRYQ
+1771 
-1780 PRNKRAEELM
+1780 
-1790 MAEYSKAERAGDY
+1790 
-1803 ESLELWEAALTHK
+1803 
-1816 LSDDIL
+1816 
-1822 SEEEFGH
+1822 
-1829 IPITKRDAVARK
+1829 
-1841 VREIGKKTSAGGS
+1841 
-1854 LYSANIPENDELLDW
+1854 
-1869 DKPLSEQP
+1869 
-1877 EKVRQ
+1877 
-1882 ALIRAD
+1882 
-1888 VMDESVLGEYTG
+1888 
-1900 QQLYEG
+1900 
-1906 MVRDRT
+1906 
-1912 MFDGMSRSDSAK
+1912 
-1924 AASEHLQSLGI
+1924 
-1935 PGLRYL
+1935 
-1941 DGNSRG
+1941 
-1947 QGEGSH
+1947 
-1953 NYVIWDEALLTP
+1953 LTP

-2956 FMQSA
+2956 FMHSA

>member
-1 VAAGE
+1 MAAGE

-15 ERTSRRVSVPVDAD
+15 ERTSGRVSAPVDAD

-52 AAVKDNPGAAA
+52 AAVKDNPDAAA

-93 AIDLDLNRMMRD
+93 AIDLNRMMRD

-147 LGLPELALKAG
+147 LGLPELALKTG

-183 TIRQGQQALAE
+183 TIRQGQQALAQE
-194 ELRGDQSGAGFFE
+194 QRGDQSGAGFFE
-207 QGVLGGVSS
+207 QGVLGGVTS
-216 FVQMLPGMLGTIATG
+216 FVQMLPGMLATIATG

-243 SGSTTAADAMDSGLP
+243 SGSATAADAMDSGLP

-275 TEMAPAF
+275 TQMAPAF

-310 LATLGQE
+310 LATPGQE

-470 LEDLIVQHSKL
+470 LDDLIVQHSKL

-746 VEQDMQQFYQAQAAF
+746 VEQDMQQFYQA
-761 DGPELGNTPVGD
+761 
-773 LIEIEKAYGG
+773 
-783 RAAWERAK
+783 
-791 ADERTKLT
+791 
-799 YGQWV
+799 
-804 TVRTP
+804 
-809 AFKNWFGDWEA
+809 
-820 LRSRDALQKME
+820 
-831 DIAIQALPSDLA
+831 
-843 GASLRDEARRV
+843 
-854 YAAAAKAGPV
+854 
-864 TTLDGRKVELTPVGL
+864 
-879 KKTRFHS
+879 
-886 ADRRVLD
+886 
-893 LLGSIREVLGSAQHV
+893 
-908 ASVAHEQAKP
+908 
-918 GDSIRAWHYYGA
+918 
-930 KVNIGGQELF
+930 
-940 AKLVVRESVDGQI
+940 
-953 YYDNGLS
+953 
-960 GLEEIS
+960 
-966 GRAGDATQTKP
+966 
-977 GAAAV
+977 
-982 SADKHTLADLLAGG
+982 
-996 NSDTVSKV
+996 
-1004 IDPETGEPRAVY
+1004 
-1016 HGTGADIEI
+1016 
-1025 FQPGLNR
+1025 
-1032 LGAVSAL
+1032 
-1039 GEDADHRMFFTPR
+1039 
-1052 ADLAGQ
+1052 
-1058 YANKNNGAV
+1058 
-1067 YSVFL
+1067 
-1072 KITNPMPDEIRSG
+1072 
-1085 GNRRGESGYNRNA
+1085 
-1098 MFPGGF
+1098 
-1104 SGTADQIETAL
+1104 
-1115 RGGFDGEMVGDE
+1115 
-1127 LRVFHPAQIKSTFNR
+1127 
-1142 GTFDPNDPDV
+1142 
-1152 RFSFVGQRAATADAH
+1152 
-1167 ALATAQERLDAG
+1167 
-1179 EDAESVRRDT
+1179 
-1189 GWFKGEDGKW
+1189 
-1199 RFEINDKDA
+1199 
-1208 KLIGLRDDG
+1208 
-1217 DGKAH
+1217 
-1222 RNSDLGEVLDHPAL
+1222 
-1236 FAAYP
+1236 
-1241 ALRNVWV
+1241 
-1248 QIEVDQSFLDES
+1248 
-1260 GAYTL
+1260 
-1265 ARPADENTVAR
+1265 
-1276 AAQIDVKAR
+1276 
-1285 TESEA
+1285 
-1290 LSVLLHEVQHDIQ
+1290 
-1303 TIEGFAKGGS
+1303 
-1313 ASDQSL
+1313 
-1319 PTFLE
+1319 
-1324 MGKAINEDATRRQE
+1324 
-1338 EVRNS
+1338 
-1343 PEYAEF
+1343 
-1349 VRNFIEGYEGP
+1349 
-1360 QYVDRRGRQVDAA
+1360 
-1373 QLAADEAAYQRFIA
+1373 
-1387 PIEEDR
+1387 
-1393 LQRIDGLGDSYG
+1393 
-1405 IDTRYAAYRLLA
+1405 
-1417 GEVEARNTQSRRG
+1417 
-1430 LTDEQRRTT
+1430 
-1439 PPSTTADAAS
+1439 
-1449 RDVIVIF
+1449 
-1456 NGKVAHSAPPPV
+1456 
-1468 NAAQSVDNGAS
+1468 
-1479 QGDGNAQRGRRT
+1479 NAQRGRRT

-1498 GLPAKRTA
+1498 GLPAERTA

-1697 HAFHD
+1697 QAFHD

-1877 EKVRQ
+1877 LKVRQ
-1882 ALIRAD
+1882 IIRQHKLPMYDERDYDAIQLADGSWSIYRIDPDTREAAQVARLDREDARNAQEALAMSGAQFDAGRF
-1888 VMDESVLGEYTG
+1888 
-1900 QQLYEG
+1900 LYEKIA
-1906 MVRDRT
+1906 RDKNGPR
-1912 MFDGMSRSDSAK
+1912 G
-1924 AASEHLQSLGI
+1924 ASEYLNSIGI

-2039 IAGDTPEERL
+2039 IAGDTPEARL

-2119 AVYDRILATDAEIRS
+2119 TVYDRILATDAEIRS

-2176 LQREAASKRKA
+2176 LQREAASKRKE
-2187 VREEVAA
+2187 VREEVVA

-2229 PEELARVLTLAPSA
+2229 PEELARVLTFTPSA

-2258 YGELTDPEALAA
+2258 YGELTDPDALAA

-2395 EEFKEYVKAGMKA
+2395 EEFKEYAKAGMKA

-2469 PYKALTVDELQA
+2469 PYKELTVDELQA

-2508 EDAAK
+2508 EDAAR

-2542 LGLKGAMAWLVRVE
+2542 LGLKGARAWLVRVE

-2639 NKRKLLLGRQWA
+2639 NKRKLLLGRKWA
-2651 SLREDGTMDTSKWDA
+2651 SLREDGTMDASKWDA

-2682 DFVQGVWDLLE
+2682 DFVQSVWDLLE

-2698 AQATHRRVF
+2698 AQATHRKVF

-2719 TTPFGTYRG
+2719 VTPFGTYRG

-2751 QNASMINAF
+2751 QNVSMINAF
-2760 PEPARGFTKGR
+2760 PEPSRGFTKGR

-2961 VDNVMGPIVWS
+2961 VDNVMGPIVWA

-2979 ARGESEKDAI
+2979 ARGKSEKDAI

-3046 LGLVRGAGKALMIG
+3046 LGLVRGSGKALMIG

-3066 PVWIAEAIAIAMRGG
+3066 PIWIAEAIAIAMRGG

-3129 VDDKL
+3129 VDDRL

-3151 NVYRAI
+3151 NVYRVI
-3157 IGKGTWAAAA
+3157 IGKGTWASAAK
-3167 RSAAGG
+3167 SAAGG

-3206 DATRGLITGTPSPE
+3206 DATRGLITGAPSPE

>member
-1 VAAGE
+1 MAAGE

-147 LGLPELALKAG
+147 LGLPELALKTG

-691 ESEDHEASVRLQ
+691 ESEDHEASVSLQ

-746 VEQDMQQFYQAQAAF
+746 VEQDMQQFYQA
-761 DGPELGNTPVGD
+761 
-773 LIEIEKAYGG
+773 
-783 RAAWERAK
+783 
-791 ADERTKLT
+791 
-799 YGQWV
+799 
-804 TVRTP
+804 
-809 AFKNWFGDWEA
+809 
-820 LRSRDALQKME
+820 
-831 DIAIQALPSDLA
+831 
-843 GASLRDEARRV
+843 
-854 YAAAAKAGPV
+854 
-864 TTLDGRKVELTPVGL
+864 
-879 KKTRFHS
+879 
-886 ADRRVLD
+886 
-893 LLGSIREVLGSAQHV
+893 
-908 ASVAHEQAKP
+908 
-918 GDSIRAWHYYGA
+918 
-930 KVNIGGQELF
+930 
-940 AKLVVRESVDGQI
+940 
-953 YYDNGLS
+953 
-960 GLEEIS
+960 
-966 GRAGDATQTKP
+966 
-977 GAAAV
+977 
-982 SADKHTLADLLAGG
+982 
-996 NSDTVSKV
+996 
-1004 IDPETGEPRAVY
+1004 
-1016 HGTGADIEI
+1016 
-1025 FQPGLNR
+1025 
-1032 LGAVSAL
+1032 
-1039 GEDADHRMFFTPR
+1039 
-1052 ADLAGQ
+1052 
-1058 YANKNNGAV
+1058 
-1067 YSVFL
+1067 
-1072 KITNPMPDEIRSG
+1072 
-1085 GNRRGESGYNRNA
+1085 
-1098 MFPGGF
+1098 
-1104 SGTADQIETAL
+1104 
-1115 RGGFDGEMVGDE
+1115 
-1127 LRVFHPAQIKSTFNR
+1127 
-1142 GTFDPNDPDV
+1142 
-1152 RFSFVGQRAATADAH
+1152 
-1167 ALATAQERLDAG
+1167 
-1179 EDAESVRRDT
+1179 
-1189 GWFKGEDGKW
+1189 
-1199 RFEINDKDA
+1199 
-1208 KLIGLRDDG
+1208 
-1217 DGKAH
+1217 
-1222 RNSDLGEVLDHPAL
+1222 
-1236 FAAYP
+1236 
-1241 ALRNVWV
+1241 
-1248 QIEVDQSFLDES
+1248 
-1260 GAYTL
+1260 
-1265 ARPADENTVAR
+1265 
-1276 AAQIDVKAR
+1276 
-1285 TESEA
+1285 
-1290 LSVLLHEVQHDIQ
+1290 
-1303 TIEGFAKGGS
+1303 
-1313 ASDQSL
+1313 
-1319 PTFLE
+1319 
-1324 MGKAINEDATRRQE
+1324 
-1338 EVRNS
+1338 
-1343 PEYAEF
+1343 
-1349 VRNFIEGYEGP
+1349 
-1360 QYVDRRGRQVDAA
+1360 
-1373 QLAADEAAYQRFIA
+1373 
-1387 PIEEDR
+1387 
-1393 LQRIDGLGDSYG
+1393 
-1405 IDTRYAAYRLLA
+1405 
-1417 GEVEARNTQSRRG
+1417 
-1430 LTDEQRRTT
+1430 
-1439 PPSTTADAAS
+1439 
-1449 RDVIVIF
+1449 
-1456 NGKVAHSAPPPV
+1456 
-1468 NAAQSVDNGAS
+1468 
-1479 QGDGNAQRGRRT
+1479 NAQRGRRT

-1498 GLPAKRTA
+1498 GLPAERTA

-1697 HAFHD
+1697 QAFHD

-1877 EKVRQ
+1877 LKVRQ
-1882 ALIRAD
+1882 IIRQHKLPMYDERDYDAIQLADGSWSIYRIDPDTREAAQVARLDREDARNAQEALAMSGAQFDAGRF
-1888 VMDESVLGEYTG
+1888 
-1900 QQLYEG
+1900 LYEKIA
-1906 MVRDRT
+1906 RDKNGPR
-1912 MFDGMSRSDSAK
+1912 G
-1924 AASEHLQSLGI
+1924 ASEYLNSIGI

-2258 YGELTDPEALAA
+2258 YGELTDPDALAA

-2395 EEFKEYVKAGMKA
+2395 EEFKEYAKAGMKA

-2542 LGLKGAMAWLVRVE
+2542 LGLKGARAWLVRVE

-2698 AQATHRRVF
+2698 AQATHRKVF

-2719 TTPFGTYRG
+2719 VTPFGTYRG

-2760 PEPARGFTKGR
+2760 PEPSRGFTKGR

-2961 VDNVMGPIVWS
+2961 VDNVMGPIVWA

-2979 ARGESEKDAI
+2979 ARGKSEKDAI

-3046 LGLVRGAGKALMIG
+3046 LGLVRGSGKALMIG

-3066 PVWIAEAIAIAMRGG
+3066 PIWIAEAIAIAMRGG

-3129 VDDKL
+3129 VDDRL

-3151 NVYRAI
+3151 NVYRVI
-3157 IGKGTWAAAA
+3157 IGKGTWASAAK
-3167 RSAAGG
+3167 SAAGG

-3206 DATRGLITGTPSPE
+3206 DATRGLITGAPSPE

>member
-93 AIDLDLNRMMRD
+93 AIDLNRMMRD

-147 LGLPELALKAG
+147 LGLPELALKTG

-270 MIEAI
+270 MIETI

-341 QAQTVIATLTMV
+341 QAQTVIAALTMV

-746 VEQDMQQFYQAQAAF
+746 VEQDMQQFYQA
-761 DGPELGNTPVGD
+761 
-773 LIEIEKAYGG
+773 
-783 RAAWERAK
+783 
-791 ADERTKLT
+791 
-799 YGQWV
+799 
-804 TVRTP
+804 
-809 AFKNWFGDWEA
+809 
-820 LRSRDALQKME
+820 
-831 DIAIQALPSDLA
+831 
-843 GASLRDEARRV
+843 
-854 YAAAAKAGPV
+854 
-864 TTLDGRKVELTPVGL
+864 
-879 KKTRFHS
+879 
-886 ADRRVLD
+886 
-893 LLGSIREVLGSAQHV
+893 
-908 ASVAHEQAKP
+908 
-918 GDSIRAWHYYGA
+918 
-930 KVNIGGQELF
+930 
-940 AKLVVRESVDGQI
+940 
-953 YYDNGLS
+953 
-960 GLEEIS
+960 
-966 GRAGDATQTKP
+966 
-977 GAAAV
+977 
-982 SADKHTLADLLAGG
+982 
-996 NSDTVSKV
+996 
-1004 IDPETGEPRAVY
+1004 
-1016 HGTGADIEI
+1016 
-1025 FQPGLNR
+1025 
-1032 LGAVSAL
+1032 
-1039 GEDADHRMFFTPR
+1039 
-1052 ADLAGQ
+1052 
-1058 YANKNNGAV
+1058 
-1067 YSVFL
+1067 
-1072 KITNPMPDEIRSG
+1072 
-1085 GNRRGESGYNRNA
+1085 
-1098 MFPGGF
+1098 
-1104 SGTADQIETAL
+1104 
-1115 RGGFDGEMVGDE
+1115 
-1127 LRVFHPAQIKSTFNR
+1127 
-1142 GTFDPNDPDV
+1142 
-1152 RFSFVGQRAATADAH
+1152 
-1167 ALATAQERLDAG
+1167 
-1179 EDAESVRRDT
+1179 
-1189 GWFKGEDGKW
+1189 
-1199 RFEINDKDA
+1199 
-1208 KLIGLRDDG
+1208 
-1217 DGKAH
+1217 
-1222 RNSDLGEVLDHPAL
+1222 
-1236 FAAYP
+1236 
-1241 ALRNVWV
+1241 
-1248 QIEVDQSFLDES
+1248 
-1260 GAYTL
+1260 
-1265 ARPADENTVAR
+1265 
-1276 AAQIDVKAR
+1276 
-1285 TESEA
+1285 
-1290 LSVLLHEVQHDIQ
+1290 
-1303 TIEGFAKGGS
+1303 
-1313 ASDQSL
+1313 
-1319 PTFLE
+1319 
-1324 MGKAINEDATRRQE
+1324 
-1338 EVRNS
+1338 
-1343 PEYAEF
+1343 
-1349 VRNFIEGYEGP
+1349 
-1360 QYVDRRGRQVDAA
+1360 
-1373 QLAADEAAYQRFIA
+1373 
-1387 PIEEDR
+1387 
-1393 LQRIDGLGDSYG
+1393 
-1405 IDTRYAAYRLLA
+1405 
-1417 GEVEARNTQSRRG
+1417 
-1430 LTDEQRRTT
+1430 
-1439 PPSTTADAAS
+1439 
-1449 RDVIVIF
+1449 
-1456 NGKVAHSAPPPV
+1456 
-1468 NAAQSVDNGAS
+1468 
-1479 QGDGNAQRGRRT
+1479 NAQRGRRT

-1498 GLPAKRTA
+1498 GLPAERTA

-1642 AAAVGDALTDP
+1642 TAAVGDALTDP

-1697 HAFHD
+1697 QAFHD

-1854 LYSANIPENDELLDW
+1854 LYSANIPENDELLDWDKPLSEQPLKVRQIIRQHKLPMYDERDYDAIQLADGSWSIYRIDPDTREAAQVARLDREDARNAQEALAMSGAQFDAGRFLYEKIARDKNGPRGASEYLNSIGIPGLRYLDGNSRGQGEGSHNYVIWDEALLTPENADIQARFQRVWHGTPHRGIETTGFKLNKIGSGEGAQAYGWGMYFASQREIAEHYRKTLQQRMGYTLRGKKADELSEAEALVLRDIERKLRASDWSEDSIIRLARSEARAEVDRAERALSEARQQVGKQLDAGAGWGELRYSVGTESDVADAEARLALAKRRLEIADGIKPGDVAKPVGQLYEVEIPEDSEMLLW

-2395 EEFKEYVKAGMKA
+2395 EEFKEYAKAGMKA

-2948 MWTQEHAY
+2948 MWIQEHAY

>member
-1 VAAGE
+1 MAAGE

-15 ERTSRRVSVPVDAD
+15 ERTSGRVSAPVDAD

-147 LGLPELALKAG
+147 LGLPELALKTG

-183 TIRQGQQALAE
+183 TIRQGQQALAQE
-194 ELRGDQSGAGFFE
+194 QRGDQSGAGFFE

-270 MIEAI
+270 MIETI

-746 VEQDMQQFYQAQAAF
+746 VEQDMQQFYQA
-761 DGPELGNTPVGD
+761 
-773 LIEIEKAYGG
+773 
-783 RAAWERAK
+783 
-791 ADERTKLT
+791 
-799 YGQWV
+799 
-804 TVRTP
+804 
-809 AFKNWFGDWEA
+809 
-820 LRSRDALQKME
+820 
-831 DIAIQALPSDLA
+831 
-843 GASLRDEARRV
+843 
-854 YAAAAKAGPV
+854 
-864 TTLDGRKVELTPVGL
+864 
-879 KKTRFHS
+879 
-886 ADRRVLD
+886 
-893 LLGSIREVLGSAQHV
+893 
-908 ASVAHEQAKP
+908 
-918 GDSIRAWHYYGA
+918 
-930 KVNIGGQELF
+930 
-940 AKLVVRESVDGQI
+940 
-953 YYDNGLS
+953 
-960 GLEEIS
+960 
-966 GRAGDATQTKP
+966 
-977 GAAAV
+977 
-982 SADKHTLADLLAGG
+982 
-996 NSDTVSKV
+996 
-1004 IDPETGEPRAVY
+1004 
-1016 HGTGADIEI
+1016 
-1025 FQPGLNR
+1025 
-1032 LGAVSAL
+1032 
-1039 GEDADHRMFFTPR
+1039 
-1052 ADLAGQ
+1052 
-1058 YANKNNGAV
+1058 
-1067 YSVFL
+1067 
-1072 KITNPMPDEIRSG
+1072 
-1085 GNRRGESGYNRNA
+1085 
-1098 MFPGGF
+1098 
-1104 SGTADQIETAL
+1104 
-1115 RGGFDGEMVGDE
+1115 
-1127 LRVFHPAQIKSTFNR
+1127 
-1142 GTFDPNDPDV
+1142 
-1152 RFSFVGQRAATADAH
+1152 
-1167 ALATAQERLDAG
+1167 
-1179 EDAESVRRDT
+1179 
-1189 GWFKGEDGKW
+1189 
-1199 RFEINDKDA
+1199 
-1208 KLIGLRDDG
+1208 
-1217 DGKAH
+1217 
-1222 RNSDLGEVLDHPAL
+1222 
-1236 FAAYP
+1236 
-1241 ALRNVWV
+1241 
-1248 QIEVDQSFLDES
+1248 
-1260 GAYTL
+1260 
-1265 ARPADENTVAR
+1265 
-1276 AAQIDVKAR
+1276 
-1285 TESEA
+1285 
-1290 LSVLLHEVQHDIQ
+1290 
-1303 TIEGFAKGGS
+1303 
-1313 ASDQSL
+1313 
-1319 PTFLE
+1319 
-1324 MGKAINEDATRRQE
+1324 
-1338 EVRNS
+1338 
-1343 PEYAEF
+1343 
-1349 VRNFIEGYEGP
+1349 
-1360 QYVDRRGRQVDAA
+1360 
-1373 QLAADEAAYQRFIA
+1373 
-1387 PIEEDR
+1387 
-1393 LQRIDGLGDSYG
+1393 
-1405 IDTRYAAYRLLA
+1405 
-1417 GEVEARNTQSRRG
+1417 
-1430 LTDEQRRTT
+1430 
-1439 PPSTTADAAS
+1439 
-1449 RDVIVIF
+1449 
-1456 NGKVAHSAPPPV
+1456 
-1468 NAAQSVDNGAS
+1468 
-1479 QGDGNAQRGRRT
+1479 NAQRGRRT

-1498 GLPAKRTA
+1498 GLPAERTA

-1697 HAFHD
+1697 QAFHD

-3046 LGLVRGAGKALMIG
+3046 LGLVRGSGKALMIG

-3066 PVWIAEAIAIAMRGG
+3066 PIWIAEAIAIAMRGG

-3129 VDDKL
+3129 VDDRL

-3151 NVYRAI
+3151 NVYRVI
-3157 IGKGTWAAAA
+3157 IGKGTWASAAK
-3167 RSAAGG
+3167 SAAGG

-3206 DATRGLITGTPSPE
+3206 DATRGLITGAPSPE

>member
-1 VAAGE
+1 MAAGE

-52 AAVKDNPGAAA
+52 AAVKDNPDAAA

-93 AIDLDLNRMMRD
+93 AIDLNRMMRD

-216 FVQMLPGMLGTIATG
+216 FVQMLPGILGTIATG

-270 MIEAI
+270 MIEVI

-358 LGRGAVRLLQDRK
+358 IGRGAVRLLQDRK
-371 AAEEAPQ
+371 AAEEAQQ

-384 ELFELSSASA
+384 KLFELSSASA

-773 LIEIEKAYGG
+773 LIEIEKAY
-783 RAAWERAK
+783 
-791 ADERTKLT
+791 
-799 YGQWV
+799 
-804 TVRTP
+804 
-809 AFKNWFGDWEA
+809 
-820 LRSRDALQKME
+820 
-831 DIAIQALPSDLA
+831 
-843 GASLRDEARRV
+843 
-854 YAAAAKAGPV
+854 
-864 TTLDGRKVELTPVGL
+864 
-879 KKTRFHS
+879 
-886 ADRRVLD
+886 
-893 LLGSIREVLGSAQHV
+893 
-908 ASVAHEQAKP
+908 
-918 GDSIRAWHYYGA
+918 
-930 KVNIGGQELF
+930 
-940 AKLVVRESVDGQI
+940 
-953 YYDNGLS
+953 
-960 GLEEIS
+960 
-966 GRAGDATQTKP
+966 
-977 GAAAV
+977 
-982 SADKHTLADLLAGG
+982 
-996 NSDTVSKV
+996 
-1004 IDPETGEPRAVY
+1004 
-1016 HGTGADIEI
+1016 
-1025 FQPGLNR
+1025 
-1032 LGAVSAL
+1032 
-1039 GEDADHRMFFTPR
+1039 
-1052 ADLAGQ
+1052 
-1058 YANKNNGAV
+1058 
-1067 YSVFL
+1067 
-1072 KITNPMPDEIRSG
+1072 
-1085 GNRRGESGYNRNA
+1085 
-1098 MFPGGF
+1098 
-1104 SGTADQIETAL
+1104 
-1115 RGGFDGEMVGDE
+1115 
-1127 LRVFHPAQIKSTFNR
+1127 
-1142 GTFDPNDPDV
+1142 
-1152 RFSFVGQRAATADAH
+1152 
-1167 ALATAQERLDAG
+1167 
-1179 EDAESVRRDT
+1179 
-1189 GWFKGEDGKW
+1189 
-1199 RFEINDKDA
+1199 
-1208 KLIGLRDDG
+1208 
-1217 DGKAH
+1217 
-1222 RNSDLGEVLDHPAL
+1222 
-1236 FAAYP
+1236 
-1241 ALRNVWV
+1241 
-1248 QIEVDQSFLDES
+1248 
-1260 GAYTL
+1260 
-1265 ARPADENTVAR
+1265 
-1276 AAQIDVKAR
+1276 
-1285 TESEA
+1285 
-1290 LSVLLHEVQHDIQ
+1290 
-1303 TIEGFAKGGS
+1303 
-1313 ASDQSL
+1313 
-1319 PTFLE
+1319 
-1324 MGKAINEDATRRQE
+1324 
-1338 EVRNS
+1338 
-1343 PEYAEF
+1343 
-1349 VRNFIEGYEGP
+1349 
-1360 QYVDRRGRQVDAA
+1360 
-1373 QLAADEAAYQRFIA
+1373 
-1387 PIEEDR
+1387 
-1393 LQRIDGLGDSYG
+1393 
-1405 IDTRYAAYRLLA
+1405 
-1417 GEVEARNTQSRRG
+1417 
-1430 LTDEQRRTT
+1430 
-1439 PPSTTADAAS
+1439 
-1449 RDVIVIF
+1449 
-1456 NGKVAHSAPPPV
+1456 
-1468 NAAQSVDNGAS
+1468 

-1498 GLPAKRTA
+1498 GLPAERTA

-1642 AAAVGDALTDP
+1642 GAAVGDALTDP

-1697 HAFHD
+1697 QAFHD

-1947 QGEGSH
+1947 QGDGSH

-2286 AELRAQD
+2286 AELSAQD

-3102 SIRGATAMIPYA
+3102 SIRGATAMIPYV

>member
-1 VAAGE
+1 MAAGE

-93 AIDLDLNRMMRD
+93 AIDLNRMMRD

-134 TILSVPADITAQG
+134 AILSVPADITAQG
-147 LGLPELALKAG
+147 LGLPELALKTG

-258 AWRSGLVGMTDG
+258 AWRSGIVGMTDG

-773 LIEIEKAYGG
+773 LIEIEKAY
-783 RAAWERAK
+783 
-791 ADERTKLT
+791 
-799 YGQWV
+799 
-804 TVRTP
+804 
-809 AFKNWFGDWEA
+809 
-820 LRSRDALQKME
+820 
-831 DIAIQALPSDLA
+831 
-843 GASLRDEARRV
+843 
-854 YAAAAKAGPV
+854 
-864 TTLDGRKVELTPVGL
+864 
-879 KKTRFHS
+879 
-886 ADRRVLD
+886 
-893 LLGSIREVLGSAQHV
+893 
-908 ASVAHEQAKP
+908 
-918 GDSIRAWHYYGA
+918 
-930 KVNIGGQELF
+930 
-940 AKLVVRESVDGQI
+940 
-953 YYDNGLS
+953 
-960 GLEEIS
+960 
-966 GRAGDATQTKP
+966 
-977 GAAAV
+977 
-982 SADKHTLADLLAGG
+982 
-996 NSDTVSKV
+996 
-1004 IDPETGEPRAVY
+1004 
-1016 HGTGADIEI
+1016 
-1025 FQPGLNR
+1025 
-1032 LGAVSAL
+1032 
-1039 GEDADHRMFFTPR
+1039 
-1052 ADLAGQ
+1052 
-1058 YANKNNGAV
+1058 
-1067 YSVFL
+1067 
-1072 KITNPMPDEIRSG
+1072 
-1085 GNRRGESGYNRNA
+1085 
-1098 MFPGGF
+1098 
-1104 SGTADQIETAL
+1104 
-1115 RGGFDGEMVGDE
+1115 
-1127 LRVFHPAQIKSTFNR
+1127 
-1142 GTFDPNDPDV
+1142 
-1152 RFSFVGQRAATADAH
+1152 
-1167 ALATAQERLDAG
+1167 
-1179 EDAESVRRDT
+1179 
-1189 GWFKGEDGKW
+1189 
-1199 RFEINDKDA
+1199 
-1208 KLIGLRDDG
+1208 
-1217 DGKAH
+1217 
-1222 RNSDLGEVLDHPAL
+1222 
-1236 FAAYP
+1236 
-1241 ALRNVWV
+1241 
-1248 QIEVDQSFLDES
+1248 
-1260 GAYTL
+1260 
-1265 ARPADENTVAR
+1265 
-1276 AAQIDVKAR
+1276 
-1285 TESEA
+1285 
-1290 LSVLLHEVQHDIQ
+1290 
-1303 TIEGFAKGGS
+1303 
-1313 ASDQSL
+1313 
-1319 PTFLE
+1319 
-1324 MGKAINEDATRRQE
+1324 
-1338 EVRNS
+1338 
-1343 PEYAEF
+1343 
-1349 VRNFIEGYEGP
+1349 
-1360 QYVDRRGRQVDAA
+1360 
-1373 QLAADEAAYQRFIA
+1373 
-1387 PIEEDR
+1387 
-1393 LQRIDGLGDSYG
+1393 
-1405 IDTRYAAYRLLA
+1405 
-1417 GEVEARNTQSRRG
+1417 
-1430 LTDEQRRTT
+1430 
-1439 PPSTTADAAS
+1439 
-1449 RDVIVIF
+1449 
-1456 NGKVAHSAPPPV
+1456 
-1468 NAAQSVDNGAS
+1468 

-1498 GLPAKRTA
+1498 GLPAERTA

-1697 HAFHD
+1697 QAFHD

-2961 VDNVMGPIVWS
+2961 VDNVMWPIVWS

>member
-1 VAAGE
+1 MAAGE

-93 AIDLDLNRMMRD
+93 AIDLNRMMRD

-147 LGLPELALKAG
+147 LGLPELALKTG

-216 FVQMLPGMLGTIATG
+216 FVQMLPGRLGTIATG

-299 KQLMTELPGEL
+299 KQLMTELPGGL

-746 VEQDMQQFYQAQAAF
+746 VEQDMQQFYQA
-761 DGPELGNTPVGD
+761 
-773 LIEIEKAYGG
+773 
-783 RAAWERAK
+783 
-791 ADERTKLT
+791 
-799 YGQWV
+799 
-804 TVRTP
+804 
-809 AFKNWFGDWEA
+809 
-820 LRSRDALQKME
+820 
-831 DIAIQALPSDLA
+831 
-843 GASLRDEARRV
+843 
-854 YAAAAKAGPV
+854 
-864 TTLDGRKVELTPVGL
+864 
-879 KKTRFHS
+879 
-886 ADRRVLD
+886 
-893 LLGSIREVLGSAQHV
+893 
-908 ASVAHEQAKP
+908 
-918 GDSIRAWHYYGA
+918 
-930 KVNIGGQELF
+930 
-940 AKLVVRESVDGQI
+940 
-953 YYDNGLS
+953 
-960 GLEEIS
+960 
-966 GRAGDATQTKP
+966 
-977 GAAAV
+977 
-982 SADKHTLADLLAGG
+982 
-996 NSDTVSKV
+996 
-1004 IDPETGEPRAVY
+1004 
-1016 HGTGADIEI
+1016 
-1025 FQPGLNR
+1025 
-1032 LGAVSAL
+1032 
-1039 GEDADHRMFFTPR
+1039 
-1052 ADLAGQ
+1052 
-1058 YANKNNGAV
+1058 
-1067 YSVFL
+1067 
-1072 KITNPMPDEIRSG
+1072 
-1085 GNRRGESGYNRNA
+1085 
-1098 MFPGGF
+1098 
-1104 SGTADQIETAL
+1104 
-1115 RGGFDGEMVGDE
+1115 
-1127 LRVFHPAQIKSTFNR
+1127 
-1142 GTFDPNDPDV
+1142 
-1152 RFSFVGQRAATADAH
+1152 
-1167 ALATAQERLDAG
+1167 
-1179 EDAESVRRDT
+1179 
-1189 GWFKGEDGKW
+1189 
-1199 RFEINDKDA
+1199 
-1208 KLIGLRDDG
+1208 
-1217 DGKAH
+1217 
-1222 RNSDLGEVLDHPAL
+1222 
-1236 FAAYP
+1236 
-1241 ALRNVWV
+1241 
-1248 QIEVDQSFLDES
+1248 
-1260 GAYTL
+1260 
-1265 ARPADENTVAR
+1265 
-1276 AAQIDVKAR
+1276 
-1285 TESEA
+1285 
-1290 LSVLLHEVQHDIQ
+1290 
-1303 TIEGFAKGGS
+1303 
-1313 ASDQSL
+1313 
-1319 PTFLE
+1319 
-1324 MGKAINEDATRRQE
+1324 
-1338 EVRNS
+1338 
-1343 PEYAEF
+1343 
-1349 VRNFIEGYEGP
+1349 
-1360 QYVDRRGRQVDAA
+1360 
-1373 QLAADEAAYQRFIA
+1373 
-1387 PIEEDR
+1387 
-1393 LQRIDGLGDSYG
+1393 
-1405 IDTRYAAYRLLA
+1405 
-1417 GEVEARNTQSRRG
+1417 
-1430 LTDEQRRTT
+1430 
-1439 PPSTTADAAS
+1439 
-1449 RDVIVIF
+1449 
-1456 NGKVAHSAPPPV
+1456 
-1468 NAAQSVDNGAS
+1468 
-1479 QGDGNAQRGRRT
+1479 NAQRGRRT

-1498 GLPAKRTA
+1498 GLPAERTA

-1697 HAFHD
+1697 QAFHD

-1771 QREVAQRYQ
+1771 QREIAEHYRKTLQQRMGYTL
-1780 PRNKRAEELM
+1780 RGKKADELSEAEALVLRDIERKLRASDWSEDSIIRLARSEARAEVDR
-1790 MAEYSKAERAGDY
+1790 AERA
-1803 ESLELWEAALTHK
+1803 
-1816 LSDDIL
+1816 L
-1822 SEEEFGH
+1822 SEARQQVGKQLDAGAGWGELRYSVGTESDVADAEARLALA
-1829 IPITKRDAVARK
+1829 KRRLEIADGIKPGDVAK
-1841 VREIGKKTSAGGS
+1841 PVGQ
-1854 LYSANIPENDELLDW
+1854 LYEVEIPEDSEMLLW

-1882 ALIRAD
+1882 IIRQHKLPMYDERDYDAIQLADGSWSIYRIDPDTREAAQVARLDREDARNAQEALAMSGAQFDAGRF
-1888 VMDESVLGEYTG
+1888 
-1900 QQLYEG
+1900 LYEKIA
-1906 MVRDRT
+1906 RDKNGPR
-1912 MFDGMSRSDSAK
+1912 G
-1924 AASEHLQSLGI
+1924 ASEYLNSIGI

-2395 EEFKEYVKAGMKA
+2395 EEFKEYAKAGMKA

-2469 PYKALTVDELQA
+2469 PYKELTVDELQA

-2508 EDAAK
+2508 EDAAR

-2542 LGLKGAMAWLVRVE
+2542 LGLKGARAWLVRVE

-2639 NKRKLLLGRQWA
+2639 NKRKLLLGRKWA
-2651 SLREDGTMDTSKWDA
+2651 SLREDGTMDASKWDA

-2682 DFVQGVWDLLE
+2682 DFVQSVWDLLE

-2698 AQATHRRVF
+2698 AQATHRKVF

-2719 TTPFGTYRG
+2719 VTPFGTYRG

-2751 QNASMINAF
+2751 QNVSMINAF
-2760 PEPARGFTKGR
+2760 PEPSRGFTKGR

-3046 LGLVRGAGKALMIG
+3046 LGLVRGSGKALMIG

-3066 PVWIAEAIAIAMRGG
+3066 PIWIAEAIAIAMRGG

-3129 VDDKL
+3129 VDDRL

-3151 NVYRAI
+3151 NVYRVI
-3157 IGKGTWAAAA
+3157 IGKGTWASAAK
-3167 RSAAGG
+3167 SAAGG

>member
-1 VAAGE
+1 MAAGE

-52 AAVKDNPGAAA
+52 AAVKDNPDAAA

-93 AIDLDLNRMMRD
+93 AIDLIRMMRD

-147 LGLPELALKAG
+147 LGLPELVLKTG

-194 ELRGDQSGAGFFE
+194 ELRGDQSGAGLFE

-384 ELFELSSASA
+384 KLFELSSASA

-510 QEATDQAVVIEQI
+510 QEATDLAVVIEQI

-626 GDATAAL
+626 GNATAAL

-773 LIEIEKAYGG
+773 LIE
-783 RAAWERAK
+783 
-791 ADERTKLT
+791 
-799 YGQWV
+799 
-804 TVRTP
+804 
-809 AFKNWFGDWEA
+809 
-820 LRSRDALQKME
+820 
-831 DIAIQALPSDLA
+831 
-843 GASLRDEARRV
+843 
-854 YAAAAKAGPV
+854 
-864 TTLDGRKVELTPVGL
+864 
-879 KKTRFHS
+879 
-886 ADRRVLD
+886 
-893 LLGSIREVLGSAQHV
+893 
-908 ASVAHEQAKP
+908 
-918 GDSIRAWHYYGA
+918 
-930 KVNIGGQELF
+930 
-940 AKLVVRESVDGQI
+940 
-953 YYDNGLS
+953 
-960 GLEEIS
+960 
-966 GRAGDATQTKP
+966 
-977 GAAAV
+977 
-982 SADKHTLADLLAGG
+982 
-996 NSDTVSKV
+996 
-1004 IDPETGEPRAVY
+1004 
-1016 HGTGADIEI
+1016 
-1025 FQPGLNR
+1025 
-1032 LGAVSAL
+1032 
-1039 GEDADHRMFFTPR
+1039 
-1052 ADLAGQ
+1052 
-1058 YANKNNGAV
+1058 
-1067 YSVFL
+1067 
-1072 KITNPMPDEIRSG
+1072 
-1085 GNRRGESGYNRNA
+1085 
-1098 MFPGGF
+1098 
-1104 SGTADQIETAL
+1104 
-1115 RGGFDGEMVGDE
+1115 
-1127 LRVFHPAQIKSTFNR
+1127 
-1142 GTFDPNDPDV
+1142 
-1152 RFSFVGQRAATADAH
+1152 
-1167 ALATAQERLDAG
+1167 
-1179 EDAESVRRDT
+1179 
-1189 GWFKGEDGKW
+1189 
-1199 RFEINDKDA
+1199 
-1208 KLIGLRDDG
+1208 
-1217 DGKAH
+1217 
-1222 RNSDLGEVLDHPAL
+1222 
-1236 FAAYP
+1236 
-1241 ALRNVWV
+1241 
-1248 QIEVDQSFLDES
+1248 
-1260 GAYTL
+1260 
-1265 ARPADENTVAR
+1265 
-1276 AAQIDVKAR
+1276 
-1285 TESEA
+1285 
-1290 LSVLLHEVQHDIQ
+1290 
-1303 TIEGFAKGGS
+1303 
-1313 ASDQSL
+1313 
-1319 PTFLE
+1319 
-1324 MGKAINEDATRRQE
+1324 
-1338 EVRNS
+1338 
-1343 PEYAEF
+1343 
-1349 VRNFIEGYEGP
+1349 
-1360 QYVDRRGRQVDAA
+1360 
-1373 QLAADEAAYQRFIA
+1373 
-1387 PIEEDR
+1387 
-1393 LQRIDGLGDSYG
+1393 
-1405 IDTRYAAYRLLA
+1405 
-1417 GEVEARNTQSRRG
+1417 
-1430 LTDEQRRTT
+1430 
-1439 PPSTTADAAS
+1439 
-1449 RDVIVIF
+1449 
-1456 NGKVAHSAPPPV
+1456 
-1468 NAAQSVDNGAS
+1468 
-1479 QGDGNAQRGRRT
+1479 GDGNAQRGRRT

-1498 GLPAKRTA
+1498 GLPAERTA

-1771 QREVAQRYQ
+1771 QREVAQRYRKTLQ
-1780 PRNKRAEELM
+1780 QRMGYTLRGKKADELSEAEALVLRDIERKLRASDWSEDSIIRLARSEARAEVDR
-1790 MAEYSKAERAGDY
+1790 AERA
-1803 ESLELWEAALTHK
+1803 
-1816 LSDDIL
+1816 L
-1822 SEEEFGH
+1822 SEARQQVGKQLDAGAGWGELRYSVGTESDVADAEARLALA
-1829 IPITKRDAVARK
+1829 KRRLEIADGIKPGDVAK
-1841 VREIGKKTSAGGS
+1841 PVGQ
-1854 LYSANIPENDELLDW
+1854 LYEVEIPEDSEMLLW

-1882 ALIRAD
+1882 IIRQHKLPMYDERDYDAIQLADGSWSIYRIDPDTREAAQVARLDREDARNAQEALAMSGAQFDAGRF
-1888 VMDESVLGEYTG
+1888 
-1900 QQLYEG
+1900 LYEKIA
-1906 MVRDRT
+1906 RDKNGPR
-1912 MFDGMSRSDSAK
+1912 G
-1924 AASEHLQSLGI
+1924 ASEYLNSIGI

-2682 DFVQGVWDLLE
+2682 DFVQSVWDLLE

-2698 AQATHRRVF
+2698 AQATHRKVF

-2719 TTPFGTYRG
+2719 VTPFGTYRG

-2751 QNASMINAF
+2751 QNVSMINAF
-2760 PEPARGFTKGR
+2760 PEPSRGFTKGR

-3046 LGLVRGAGKALMIG
+3046 LGLVRGSGKALMIG

-3066 PVWIAEAIAIAMRGG
+3066 PIWIAEAIAIAMRGG

-3129 VDDKL
+3129 VDDRL

-3151 NVYRAI
+3151 NVYRVI
-3157 IGKGTWAAAA
+3157 IGKGTWASAAK
-3167 RSAAGG
+3167 SAAGG

-3206 DATRGLITGTPSPE
+3206 DATRGLITGAPSPE

>member
-1 VAAGE
+1 MAAGE

-93 AIDLDLNRMMRD
+93 AIDLNRMMRD

-147 LGLPELALKAG
+147 LGLPELALKTG

-270 MIEAI
+270 MIETI

-691 ESEDHEASVRLQ
+691 ESEDHEASVSLQ

-746 VEQDMQQFYQAQAAF
+746 VEQDMQQFYQA
-761 DGPELGNTPVGD
+761 
-773 LIEIEKAYGG
+773 
-783 RAAWERAK
+783 
-791 ADERTKLT
+791 
-799 YGQWV
+799 
-804 TVRTP
+804 
-809 AFKNWFGDWEA
+809 
-820 LRSRDALQKME
+820 
-831 DIAIQALPSDLA
+831 
-843 GASLRDEARRV
+843 
-854 YAAAAKAGPV
+854 
-864 TTLDGRKVELTPVGL
+864 
-879 KKTRFHS
+879 
-886 ADRRVLD
+886 
-893 LLGSIREVLGSAQHV
+893 
-908 ASVAHEQAKP
+908 
-918 GDSIRAWHYYGA
+918 
-930 KVNIGGQELF
+930 
-940 AKLVVRESVDGQI
+940 
-953 YYDNGLS
+953 
-960 GLEEIS
+960 
-966 GRAGDATQTKP
+966 
-977 GAAAV
+977 
-982 SADKHTLADLLAGG
+982 
-996 NSDTVSKV
+996 
-1004 IDPETGEPRAVY
+1004 
-1016 HGTGADIEI
+1016 
-1025 FQPGLNR
+1025 
-1032 LGAVSAL
+1032 
-1039 GEDADHRMFFTPR
+1039 
-1052 ADLAGQ
+1052 
-1058 YANKNNGAV
+1058 
-1067 YSVFL
+1067 
-1072 KITNPMPDEIRSG
+1072 
-1085 GNRRGESGYNRNA
+1085 
-1098 MFPGGF
+1098 
-1104 SGTADQIETAL
+1104 
-1115 RGGFDGEMVGDE
+1115 
-1127 LRVFHPAQIKSTFNR
+1127 
-1142 GTFDPNDPDV
+1142 
-1152 RFSFVGQRAATADAH
+1152 
-1167 ALATAQERLDAG
+1167 
-1179 EDAESVRRDT
+1179 
-1189 GWFKGEDGKW
+1189 
-1199 RFEINDKDA
+1199 
-1208 KLIGLRDDG
+1208 
-1217 DGKAH
+1217 
-1222 RNSDLGEVLDHPAL
+1222 
-1236 FAAYP
+1236 
-1241 ALRNVWV
+1241 
-1248 QIEVDQSFLDES
+1248 
-1260 GAYTL
+1260 
-1265 ARPADENTVAR
+1265 
-1276 AAQIDVKAR
+1276 
-1285 TESEA
+1285 
-1290 LSVLLHEVQHDIQ
+1290 
-1303 TIEGFAKGGS
+1303 
-1313 ASDQSL
+1313 
-1319 PTFLE
+1319 
-1324 MGKAINEDATRRQE
+1324 
-1338 EVRNS
+1338 
-1343 PEYAEF
+1343 
-1349 VRNFIEGYEGP
+1349 
-1360 QYVDRRGRQVDAA
+1360 
-1373 QLAADEAAYQRFIA
+1373 
-1387 PIEEDR
+1387 
-1393 LQRIDGLGDSYG
+1393 
-1405 IDTRYAAYRLLA
+1405 
-1417 GEVEARNTQSRRG
+1417 
-1430 LTDEQRRTT
+1430 
-1439 PPSTTADAAS
+1439 
-1449 RDVIVIF
+1449 
-1456 NGKVAHSAPPPV
+1456 
-1468 NAAQSVDNGAS
+1468 
-1479 QGDGNAQRGRRT
+1479 NAQRGRRT

-1498 GLPAKRTA
+1498 GLPAERTA

-1697 HAFHD
+1697 QAFHD

-1877 EKVRQ
+1877 LKVRQ
-1882 ALIRAD
+1882 IIRQHKLPMYDERDYDAIQLADGSWSIYRIDPDTREAAQVARLDREDARNAQEALAMSGAQFDAGRF
-1888 VMDESVLGEYTG
+1888 
-1900 QQLYEG
+1900 LYEKIA
-1906 MVRDRT
+1906 RDKNGPR
-1912 MFDGMSRSDSAK
+1912 G
-1924 AASEHLQSLGI
+1924 ASEYLNSIGI

-2258 YGELTDPEALAA
+2258 YGELTDPDALAA

-2395 EEFKEYVKAGMKA
+2395 EEFKEYAKAGMKA

-2542 LGLKGAMAWLVRVE
+2542 LGLKGARAWLVRVE

-2760 PEPARGFTKGR
+2760 PEPSRGFTKGR

-2961 VDNVMGPIVWS
+2961 VDNVMGPIVWA

-2979 ARGESEKDAI
+2979 ARGKSEKDAI

-3046 LGLVRGAGKALMIG
+3046 LGLVRGSGKALMIG

-3066 PVWIAEAIAIAMRGG
+3066 PIWIAEAIAIAMRGG

-3129 VDDKL
+3129 VDDRL

-3151 NVYRAI
+3151 NVYRVI
-3157 IGKGTWAAAA
+3157 IGKGTWASAAK
-3167 RSAAGG
+3167 SAAGG

-3206 DATRGLITGTPSPE
+3206 DATRGLITGAPSPE

>member
-1 VAAGE
+1 MAAGE

-15 ERTSRRVSVPVDAD
+15 DERTSRRVSVPVDAD

-93 AIDLDLNRMMRD
+93 AIDLNRMMRD

-147 LGLPELALKAG
+147 LGLPELALKTG

-287 MKVGDSFARFFG
+287 MKANDSFARFFG

-761 DGPELGNTPVGD
+761 D
-773 LIEIEKAYGG
+773 
-783 RAAWERAK
+783 
-791 ADERTKLT
+791 
-799 YGQWV
+799 
-804 TVRTP
+804 
-809 AFKNWFGDWEA
+809 
-820 LRSRDALQKME
+820 
-831 DIAIQALPSDLA
+831 
-843 GASLRDEARRV
+843 
-854 YAAAAKAGPV
+854 
-864 TTLDGRKVELTPVGL
+864 
-879 KKTRFHS
+879 
-886 ADRRVLD
+886 
-893 LLGSIREVLGSAQHV
+893 
-908 ASVAHEQAKP
+908 
-918 GDSIRAWHYYGA
+918 
-930 KVNIGGQELF
+930 
-940 AKLVVRESVDGQI
+940 
-953 YYDNGLS
+953 
-960 GLEEIS
+960 
-966 GRAGDATQTKP
+966 
-977 GAAAV
+977 
-982 SADKHTLADLLAGG
+982 
-996 NSDTVSKV
+996 
-1004 IDPETGEPRAVY
+1004 
-1016 HGTGADIEI
+1016 
-1025 FQPGLNR
+1025 
-1032 LGAVSAL
+1032 
-1039 GEDADHRMFFTPR
+1039 
-1052 ADLAGQ
+1052 
-1058 YANKNNGAV
+1058 
-1067 YSVFL
+1067 
-1072 KITNPMPDEIRSG
+1072 
-1085 GNRRGESGYNRNA
+1085 
-1098 MFPGGF
+1098 
-1104 SGTADQIETAL
+1104 
-1115 RGGFDGEMVGDE
+1115 
-1127 LRVFHPAQIKSTFNR
+1127 
-1142 GTFDPNDPDV
+1142 PNDPDV

-1498 GLPAKRTA
+1498 GLPAERTA

-1697 HAFHD
+1697 QAFHD

-1710 YERAK
+1710 YDRAK

-1877 EKVRQ
+1877 LKVRQ
-1882 ALIRAD
+1882 IIRQHKLPMYDERDYDAIQLADGSWSIYRIDPDTREAAQVARLDREDARNAQEALAMSGAQFDAGRF
-1888 VMDESVLGEYTG
+1888 
-1900 QQLYEG
+1900 LYEKIA
-1906 MVRDRT
+1906 RDKNGPR
-1912 MFDGMSRSDSAK
+1912 G
-1924 AASEHLQSLGI
+1924 ASEYLNSIGI

-2961 VDNVMGPIVWS
+2961 VDNVMWPIVWS

-3081 PEDDDDDGYLDDWM
+3081 PADDDDDGYLDDWM

>member
-1 VAAGE
+1 MAAGE

-93 AIDLDLNRMMRD
+93 AIDLNRMMRD

-147 LGLPELALKAG
+147 LGLPELALKTG

-258 AWRSGLVGMTDG
+258 AWRSGIVGMTDG

-783 RAAWERAK
+783 R
-791 ADERTKLT
+791 
-799 YGQWV
+799 
-804 TVRTP
+804 
-809 AFKNWFGDWEA
+809 
-820 LRSRDALQKME
+820 
-831 DIAIQALPSDLA
+831 
-843 GASLRDEARRV
+843 
-854 YAAAAKAGPV
+854 
-864 TTLDGRKVELTPVGL
+864 
-879 KKTRFHS
+879 
-886 ADRRVLD
+886 
-893 LLGSIREVLGSAQHV
+893 
-908 ASVAHEQAKP
+908 
-918 GDSIRAWHYYGA
+918 
-930 KVNIGGQELF
+930 
-940 AKLVVRESVDGQI
+940 
-953 YYDNGLS
+953 
-960 GLEEIS
+960 
-966 GRAGDATQTKP
+966 
-977 GAAAV
+977 
-982 SADKHTLADLLAGG
+982 
-996 NSDTVSKV
+996 
-1004 IDPETGEPRAVY
+1004 
-1016 HGTGADIEI
+1016 
-1025 FQPGLNR
+1025 
-1032 LGAVSAL
+1032 
-1039 GEDADHRMFFTPR
+1039 
-1052 ADLAGQ
+1052 
-1058 YANKNNGAV
+1058 
-1067 YSVFL
+1067 
-1072 KITNPMPDEIRSG
+1072 
-1085 GNRRGESGYNRNA
+1085 
-1098 MFPGGF
+1098 
-1104 SGTADQIETAL
+1104 
-1115 RGGFDGEMVGDE
+1115 
-1127 LRVFHPAQIKSTFNR
+1127 
-1142 GTFDPNDPDV
+1142 
-1152 RFSFVGQRAATADAH
+1152 
-1167 ALATAQERLDAG
+1167 
-1179 EDAESVRRDT
+1179 
-1189 GWFKGEDGKW
+1189 
-1199 RFEINDKDA
+1199 
-1208 KLIGLRDDG
+1208 
-1217 DGKAH
+1217 
-1222 RNSDLGEVLDHPAL
+1222 
-1236 FAAYP
+1236 
-1241 ALRNVWV
+1241 
-1248 QIEVDQSFLDES
+1248 
-1260 GAYTL
+1260 
-1265 ARPADENTVAR
+1265 
-1276 AAQIDVKAR
+1276 
-1285 TESEA
+1285 
-1290 LSVLLHEVQHDIQ
+1290 
-1303 TIEGFAKGGS
+1303 
-1313 ASDQSL
+1313 
-1319 PTFLE
+1319 
-1324 MGKAINEDATRRQE
+1324 
-1338 EVRNS
+1338 
-1343 PEYAEF
+1343 
-1349 VRNFIEGYEGP
+1349 
-1360 QYVDRRGRQVDAA
+1360 
-1373 QLAADEAAYQRFIA
+1373 
-1387 PIEEDR
+1387 
-1393 LQRIDGLGDSYG
+1393 
-1405 IDTRYAAYRLLA
+1405 
-1417 GEVEARNTQSRRG
+1417 
-1430 LTDEQRRTT
+1430 
-1439 PPSTTADAAS
+1439 
-1449 RDVIVIF
+1449 
-1456 NGKVAHSAPPPV
+1456 
-1468 NAAQSVDNGAS
+1468 
-1479 QGDGNAQRGRRT
+1479 NAQRGRRT

-1498 GLPAKRTA
+1498 GLPAERTA

-1697 HAFHD
+1697 QAFHD

-1771 QREVAQRYQ
+1771 QREVAQRFQ

-1877 EKVRQ
+1877 LKVRQ
-1882 ALIRAD
+1882 IIRQHKLPMYDERDYDAIQLADGSWSIYRIDPDTREAAQVARLDREDARNAQEALAMSGAQFDAGRF
-1888 VMDESVLGEYTG
+1888 
-1900 QQLYEG
+1900 LYEKIA
-1906 MVRDRT
+1906 RDKNGPR
-1912 MFDGMSRSDSAK
+1912 G
-1924 AASEHLQSLGI
+1924 ASEYLNSIGI

-2956 FMQSA
+2956 FMHSA

>member
-1 VAAGE
+1 MAAGE

-93 AIDLDLNRMMRD
+93 AIDLNRMMRD

-120 MAIDDVGPL
+120 MAIDDVGTL

-589 VNAGDKLTQNTG
+589 VNAGD
-601 PFGQVFTEYRG
+601 
-612 DAQGAIARLTQEQS
+612 
-626 GDATAAL
+626 
-633 SHPEIGDIDLVWG
+633 
-646 KAGTNRHDGYGLA
+646 
-659 KLVRWHPEVL
+659 
-669 SDLQGLIGSMRVT
+669 
-682 QRSENRVHL
+682 
-691 ESEDHEASVRLQ
+691 
-703 WDGQSKHWL
+703 
-712 LTAYQKRGS
+712 
-721 DTGTRTD
+721 
-728 IAGADVADDSPPT
+728 
-741 ASEAI
+741 
-746 VEQDMQQFYQAQAAF
+746 
-761 DGPELGNTPVGD
+761 
-773 LIEIEKAYGG
+773 
-783 RAAWERAK
+783 
-791 ADERTKLT
+791 
-799 YGQWV
+799 
-804 TVRTP
+804 
-809 AFKNWFGDWEA
+809 
-820 LRSRDALQKME
+820 
-831 DIAIQALPSDLA
+831 
-843 GASLRDEARRV
+843 
-854 YAAAAKAGPV
+854 
-864 TTLDGRKVELTPVGL
+864 
-879 KKTRFHS
+879 
-886 ADRRVLD
+886 
-893 LLGSIREVLGSAQHV
+893 
-908 ASVAHEQAKP
+908 
-918 GDSIRAWHYYGA
+918 
-930 KVNIGGQELF
+930 
-940 AKLVVRESVDGQI
+940 
-953 YYDNGLS
+953 
-960 GLEEIS
+960 
-966 GRAGDATQTKP
+966 
-977 GAAAV
+977 
-982 SADKHTLADLLAGG
+982 
-996 NSDTVSKV
+996 
-1004 IDPETGEPRAVY
+1004 
-1016 HGTGADIEI
+1016 
-1025 FQPGLNR
+1025 
-1032 LGAVSAL
+1032 
-1039 GEDADHRMFFTPR
+1039 
-1052 ADLAGQ
+1052 
-1058 YANKNNGAV
+1058 
-1067 YSVFL
+1067 
-1072 KITNPMPDEIRSG
+1072 
-1085 GNRRGESGYNRNA
+1085 
-1098 MFPGGF
+1098 
-1104 SGTADQIETAL
+1104 
-1115 RGGFDGEMVGDE
+1115 
-1127 LRVFHPAQIKSTFNR
+1127 R

-1498 GLPAKRTA
+1498 GLPAERTA

-1697 HAFHD
+1697 QAFHD

-1877 EKVRQ
+1877 LKVRQ
-1882 ALIRAD
+1882 IIRQHKLPMYDERDYDAIQLADGSWSIYRIDPDTREAAQVARLDREDARNAQEALAMSGAQFDAGRF
-1888 VMDESVLGEYTG
+1888 
-1900 QQLYEG
+1900 LYEKIA
-1906 MVRDRT
+1906 RDKNGPR
-1912 MFDGMSRSDSAK
+1912 G
-1924 AASEHLQSLGI
+1924 ASEYLNSIGI

-2956 FMQSA
+2956 FMQIA
-2961 VDNVMGPIVWS
+2961 VDNVMWPIVWS

>member
-1 VAAGE
+1 MAAGE

-147 LGLPELALKAG
+147 LGLPELALKTG

-746 VEQDMQQFYQAQAAF
+746 VEQDMQQFY
-761 DGPELGNTPVGD
+761 
-773 LIEIEKAYGG
+773 
-783 RAAWERAK
+783 
-791 ADERTKLT
+791 
-799 YGQWV
+799 
-804 TVRTP
+804 
-809 AFKNWFGDWEA
+809 
-820 LRSRDALQKME
+820 
-831 DIAIQALPSDLA
+831 
-843 GASLRDEARRV
+843 
-854 YAAAAKAGPV
+854 
-864 TTLDGRKVELTPVGL
+864 
-879 KKTRFHS
+879 
-886 ADRRVLD
+886 
-893 LLGSIREVLGSAQHV
+893 
-908 ASVAHEQAKP
+908 
-918 GDSIRAWHYYGA
+918 
-930 KVNIGGQELF
+930 
-940 AKLVVRESVDGQI
+940 
-953 YYDNGLS
+953 
-960 GLEEIS
+960 
-966 GRAGDATQTKP
+966 
-977 GAAAV
+977 
-982 SADKHTLADLLAGG
+982 
-996 NSDTVSKV
+996 
-1004 IDPETGEPRAVY
+1004 
-1016 HGTGADIEI
+1016 
-1025 FQPGLNR
+1025 
-1032 LGAVSAL
+1032 
-1039 GEDADHRMFFTPR
+1039 
-1052 ADLAGQ
+1052 
-1058 YANKNNGAV
+1058 
-1067 YSVFL
+1067 
-1072 KITNPMPDEIRSG
+1072 
-1085 GNRRGESGYNRNA
+1085 
-1098 MFPGGF
+1098 
-1104 SGTADQIETAL
+1104 
-1115 RGGFDGEMVGDE
+1115 
-1127 LRVFHPAQIKSTFNR
+1127 
-1142 GTFDPNDPDV
+1142 
-1152 RFSFVGQRAATADAH
+1152 
-1167 ALATAQERLDAG
+1167 
-1179 EDAESVRRDT
+1179 
-1189 GWFKGEDGKW
+1189 
-1199 RFEINDKDA
+1199 
-1208 KLIGLRDDG
+1208 
-1217 DGKAH
+1217 
-1222 RNSDLGEVLDHPAL
+1222 
-1236 FAAYP
+1236 
-1241 ALRNVWV
+1241 
-1248 QIEVDQSFLDES
+1248 
-1260 GAYTL
+1260 
-1265 ARPADENTVAR
+1265 
-1276 AAQIDVKAR
+1276 
-1285 TESEA
+1285 
-1290 LSVLLHEVQHDIQ
+1290 
-1303 TIEGFAKGGS
+1303 
-1313 ASDQSL
+1313 
-1319 PTFLE
+1319 
-1324 MGKAINEDATRRQE
+1324 
-1338 EVRNS
+1338 
-1343 PEYAEF
+1343 
-1349 VRNFIEGYEGP
+1349 
-1360 QYVDRRGRQVDAA
+1360 
-1373 QLAADEAAYQRFIA
+1373 
-1387 PIEEDR
+1387 
-1393 LQRIDGLGDSYG
+1393 
-1405 IDTRYAAYRLLA
+1405 
-1417 GEVEARNTQSRRG
+1417 
-1430 LTDEQRRTT
+1430 
-1439 PPSTTADAAS
+1439 
-1449 RDVIVIF
+1449 
-1456 NGKVAHSAPPPV
+1456 

-1498 GLPAKRTA
+1498 GLPAERTA

-1697 HAFHD
+1697 QAFHD

-1877 EKVRQ
+1877 LKVRQ
-1882 ALIRAD
+1882 IIRQHKLPMYDERDYDAIQLADGSWSIYRIDPDTREAAQVARLDREDARNAQEALAMSGAQFDAGRF
-1888 VMDESVLGEYTG
+1888 
-1900 QQLYEG
+1900 LYEKIA
-1906 MVRDRT
+1906 RDKNGPR
-1912 MFDGMSRSDSAK
+1912 G
-1924 AASEHLQSLGI
+1924 ASEYLNSIGI

>member
-1 VAAGE
+1 
-6 FDDILDAKA
+6 
-15 ERTSRRVSVPVDAD
+15 
-29 DEFDDVLNA
+29 
-38 RAERQHRYISTLIE
+38 
-52 AAVKDNPGAAA
+52 
-63 ERDRLS
+63 
-69 RSTGLP
+69 
-75 PDVVARNQ
+75 
-83 QELKRKEMVR
+83 MVR
-93 AIDLDLNRMMRD
+93 AIDLNRMMRD

-258 AWRSGLVGMTDG
+258 AWRSVIVGMTDG

-384 ELFELSSASA
+384 KLFELSSASA

-510 QEATDQAVVIEQI
+510 QEATDLAVVIEQI

-761 DGPELGNTPVGD
+761 DGPE
-773 LIEIEKAYGG
+773 
-783 RAAWERAK
+783 
-791 ADERTKLT
+791 
-799 YGQWV
+799 
-804 TVRTP
+804 
-809 AFKNWFGDWEA
+809 
-820 LRSRDALQKME
+820 
-831 DIAIQALPSDLA
+831 
-843 GASLRDEARRV
+843 
-854 YAAAAKAGPV
+854 
-864 TTLDGRKVELTPVGL
+864 
-879 KKTRFHS
+879 
-886 ADRRVLD
+886 
-893 LLGSIREVLGSAQHV
+893 
-908 ASVAHEQAKP
+908 
-918 GDSIRAWHYYGA
+918 
-930 KVNIGGQELF
+930 
-940 AKLVVRESVDGQI
+940 
-953 YYDNGLS
+953 
-960 GLEEIS
+960 
-966 GRAGDATQTKP
+966 
-977 GAAAV
+977 
-982 SADKHTLADLLAGG
+982 
-996 NSDTVSKV
+996 
-1004 IDPETGEPRAVY
+1004 
-1016 HGTGADIEI
+1016 
-1025 FQPGLNR
+1025 
-1032 LGAVSAL
+1032 
-1039 GEDADHRMFFTPR
+1039 
-1052 ADLAGQ
+1052 
-1058 YANKNNGAV
+1058 
-1067 YSVFL
+1067 
-1072 KITNPMPDEIRSG
+1072 
-1085 GNRRGESGYNRNA
+1085 
-1098 MFPGGF
+1098 
-1104 SGTADQIETAL
+1104 
-1115 RGGFDGEMVGDE
+1115 
-1127 LRVFHPAQIKSTFNR
+1127 
-1142 GTFDPNDPDV
+1142 
-1152 RFSFVGQRAATADAH
+1152 
-1167 ALATAQERLDAG
+1167 
-1179 EDAESVRRDT
+1179 
-1189 GWFKGEDGKW
+1189 
-1199 RFEINDKDA
+1199 
-1208 KLIGLRDDG
+1208 
-1217 DGKAH
+1217 
-1222 RNSDLGEVLDHPAL
+1222 
-1236 FAAYP
+1236 
-1241 ALRNVWV
+1241 
-1248 QIEVDQSFLDES
+1248 
-1260 GAYTL
+1260 
-1265 ARPADENTVAR
+1265 
-1276 AAQIDVKAR
+1276 
-1285 TESEA
+1285 
-1290 LSVLLHEVQHDIQ
+1290 
-1303 TIEGFAKGGS
+1303 
-1313 ASDQSL
+1313 
-1319 PTFLE
+1319 
-1324 MGKAINEDATRRQE
+1324 
-1338 EVRNS
+1338 
-1343 PEYAEF
+1343 
-1349 VRNFIEGYEGP
+1349 
-1360 QYVDRRGRQVDAA
+1360 
-1373 QLAADEAAYQRFIA
+1373 
-1387 PIEEDR
+1387 
-1393 LQRIDGLGDSYG
+1393 
-1405 IDTRYAAYRLLA
+1405 
-1417 GEVEARNTQSRRG
+1417 
-1430 LTDEQRRTT
+1430 
-1439 PPSTTADAAS
+1439 
-1449 RDVIVIF
+1449 
-1456 NGKVAHSAPPPV
+1456 
-1468 NAAQSVDNGAS
+1468 
-1479 QGDGNAQRGRRT
+1479 
-1491 YDNGIPQ
+1491 
-1498 GLPAKRTA
+1498 
-1506 DSDALERIIDAEQR
+1506 
-1520 RAGLPEGFQ
+1520 
-1529 AVAVRQDQLPD
+1529 
-1540 ALRGALAGLER
+1540 
-1551 ATGTRVVIFRALTPE
+1551 
-1566 IADFNGVTIRDGV
+1566 
-1579 LYVSETA
+1579 
-1586 QSPATSTAAHEWVHN
+1586 
-1601 LRKTNPDLY
+1601 
-1610 ARLENEVRRQG
+1610 
-1621 DAYGFAAKYGY
+1621 
-1632 TMGQAHEELT
+1632 
-1642 AAAVGDALTDP
+1642 
-1653 KFLERLAEHDAGLF
+1653 
-1667 TKMARAF
+1667 
-1674 LKFLKG
+1674 
-1680 FADGWRNQGSD
+1680 
-1691 AFLQDV
+1691 
-1697 HAFHD
+1697 
-1702 VLEEVLHA
+1702 
-1710 YERAK
+1710 
-1715 PKERAQAG
+1715 
-1723 FVKSV
+1723 
-1728 FARFQRVWH
+1728 
-1737 GTPHRGIETTGFKL
+1737 
-1751 NKIGSGEGA
+1751 
-1760 QAYGWGMYFAS
+1760 
-1771 QREVAQRYQ
+1771 
-1780 PRNKRAEELM
+1780 
-1790 MAEYSKAERAGDY
+1790 
-1803 ESLELWEAALTHK
+1803 
-1816 LSDDIL
+1816 
-1822 SEEEFGH
+1822 
-1829 IPITKRDAVARK
+1829 
-1841 VREIGKKTSAGGS
+1841 
-1854 LYSANIPENDELLDW
+1854 
-1869 DKPLSEQP
+1869 
-1877 EKVRQ
+1877 
-1882 ALIRAD
+1882 
-1888 VMDESVLGEYTG
+1888 
-1900 QQLYEG
+1900 
-1906 MVRDRT
+1906 
-1912 MFDGMSRSDSAK
+1912 
-1924 AASEHLQSLGI
+1924 
-1935 PGLRYL
+1935 
-1941 DGNSRG
+1941 
-1947 QGEGSH
+1947 
-1953 NYVIWDEALLTP
+1953 
-1965 ENADIQALYQRG
+1965 RG

-2948 MWTQEHAY
+2948 MWIQEHAY

-2961 VDNVMGPIVWS
+2961 VDNVMWPIVWS

>member
-1 VAAGE
+1 MAAGE

-93 AIDLDLNRMMRD
+93 AIDLNRMMRD

-147 LGLPELALKAG
+147 LGLPELALKTG

-270 MIEAI
+270 MIETI

-341 QAQTVIATLTMV
+341 QAQTVIAALTMV

-470 LEDLIVQHSKL
+470 LDDLIVQHSKL

-746 VEQDMQQFYQAQAAF
+746 VEQDMQQFYQA
-761 DGPELGNTPVGD
+761 
-773 LIEIEKAYGG
+773 
-783 RAAWERAK
+783 
-791 ADERTKLT
+791 
-799 YGQWV
+799 
-804 TVRTP
+804 
-809 AFKNWFGDWEA
+809 
-820 LRSRDALQKME
+820 
-831 DIAIQALPSDLA
+831 
-843 GASLRDEARRV
+843 
-854 YAAAAKAGPV
+854 
-864 TTLDGRKVELTPVGL
+864 
-879 KKTRFHS
+879 
-886 ADRRVLD
+886 
-893 LLGSIREVLGSAQHV
+893 
-908 ASVAHEQAKP
+908 
-918 GDSIRAWHYYGA
+918 
-930 KVNIGGQELF
+930 
-940 AKLVVRESVDGQI
+940 
-953 YYDNGLS
+953 
-960 GLEEIS
+960 
-966 GRAGDATQTKP
+966 
-977 GAAAV
+977 
-982 SADKHTLADLLAGG
+982 
-996 NSDTVSKV
+996 
-1004 IDPETGEPRAVY
+1004 
-1016 HGTGADIEI
+1016 
-1025 FQPGLNR
+1025 
-1032 LGAVSAL
+1032 
-1039 GEDADHRMFFTPR
+1039 
-1052 ADLAGQ
+1052 
-1058 YANKNNGAV
+1058 
-1067 YSVFL
+1067 
-1072 KITNPMPDEIRSG
+1072 
-1085 GNRRGESGYNRNA
+1085 
-1098 MFPGGF
+1098 
-1104 SGTADQIETAL
+1104 
-1115 RGGFDGEMVGDE
+1115 
-1127 LRVFHPAQIKSTFNR
+1127 
-1142 GTFDPNDPDV
+1142 
-1152 RFSFVGQRAATADAH
+1152 
-1167 ALATAQERLDAG
+1167 
-1179 EDAESVRRDT
+1179 
-1189 GWFKGEDGKW
+1189 
-1199 RFEINDKDA
+1199 
-1208 KLIGLRDDG
+1208 
-1217 DGKAH
+1217 
-1222 RNSDLGEVLDHPAL
+1222 
-1236 FAAYP
+1236 
-1241 ALRNVWV
+1241 
-1248 QIEVDQSFLDES
+1248 
-1260 GAYTL
+1260 
-1265 ARPADENTVAR
+1265 
-1276 AAQIDVKAR
+1276 
-1285 TESEA
+1285 
-1290 LSVLLHEVQHDIQ
+1290 
-1303 TIEGFAKGGS
+1303 
-1313 ASDQSL
+1313 
-1319 PTFLE
+1319 
-1324 MGKAINEDATRRQE
+1324 
-1338 EVRNS
+1338 
-1343 PEYAEF
+1343 
-1349 VRNFIEGYEGP
+1349 
-1360 QYVDRRGRQVDAA
+1360 
-1373 QLAADEAAYQRFIA
+1373 
-1387 PIEEDR
+1387 
-1393 LQRIDGLGDSYG
+1393 
-1405 IDTRYAAYRLLA
+1405 
-1417 GEVEARNTQSRRG
+1417 
-1430 LTDEQRRTT
+1430 
-1439 PPSTTADAAS
+1439 
-1449 RDVIVIF
+1449 
-1456 NGKVAHSAPPPV
+1456 
-1468 NAAQSVDNGAS
+1468 
-1479 QGDGNAQRGRRT
+1479 NAQRGRRT

-1498 GLPAKRTA
+1498 GLPAERTA

-1697 HAFHD
+1697 QAFHD

-1877 EKVRQ
+1877 LKVRQ
-1882 ALIRAD
+1882 IIRQHKLPMYDERDYDAIQLADGSWSIYRIDPDTREAAQVARLDREDARNAQEALAMSGAQFDAGRF
-1888 VMDESVLGEYTG
+1888 
-1900 QQLYEG
+1900 LYEKIA
-1906 MVRDRT
+1906 RDKNGPR
-1912 MFDGMSRSDSAK
+1912 G
-1924 AASEHLQSLGI
+1924 ASEYLNSIGI

-2395 EEFKEYVKAGMKA
+2395 EEFKEYAKAGMKA

-2469 PYKALTVDELQA
+2469 PYKELTVDELQA

-2508 EDAAK
+2508 EDAAR

-2542 LGLKGAMAWLVRVE
+2542 LGLKGARAWLVRVE

-2639 NKRKLLLGRQWA
+2639 NKRKLLLGRKWA
-2651 SLREDGTMDTSKWDA
+2651 SLREDGTMDASKWDA

-2682 DFVQGVWDLLE
+2682 DFVQSVWDLLE

-2698 AQATHRRVF
+2698 AQATHRKVF

-2719 TTPFGTYRG
+2719 VTPFGTYRG

-2751 QNASMINAF
+2751 QNVSMINAF
-2760 PEPARGFTKGR
+2760 PEPSRGFTKGR

-2961 VDNVMGPIVWS
+2961 VDNVMGPIVWA

-3066 PVWIAEAIAIAMRGG
+3066 PIWIAEAIAIAMRGG

-3129 VDDKL
+3129 VDDRL

-3151 NVYRAI
+3151 NVYRVI
-3157 IGKGTWAAAA
+3157 IGKGTWASAAK
-3167 RSAAGG
+3167 SAAGG

-3206 DATRGLITGTPSPE
+3206 DATRGLITGAPSPE

>member
-1 VAAGE
+1 MAAGE

-93 AIDLDLNRMMRD
+93 AIDLNRMMRD

-147 LGLPELALKAG
+147 LGLPELALKTG

-216 FVQMLPGMLGTIATG
+216 FVQMLPGRLGTIATG

-299 KQLMTELPGEL
+299 KQLMTELPGGL

-746 VEQDMQQFYQAQAAF
+746 VEQDMQQFYQA
-761 DGPELGNTPVGD
+761 
-773 LIEIEKAYGG
+773 
-783 RAAWERAK
+783 
-791 ADERTKLT
+791 
-799 YGQWV
+799 
-804 TVRTP
+804 
-809 AFKNWFGDWEA
+809 
-820 LRSRDALQKME
+820 
-831 DIAIQALPSDLA
+831 
-843 GASLRDEARRV
+843 
-854 YAAAAKAGPV
+854 
-864 TTLDGRKVELTPVGL
+864 
-879 KKTRFHS
+879 
-886 ADRRVLD
+886 
-893 LLGSIREVLGSAQHV
+893 
-908 ASVAHEQAKP
+908 
-918 GDSIRAWHYYGA
+918 
-930 KVNIGGQELF
+930 
-940 AKLVVRESVDGQI
+940 
-953 YYDNGLS
+953 
-960 GLEEIS
+960 
-966 GRAGDATQTKP
+966 
-977 GAAAV
+977 
-982 SADKHTLADLLAGG
+982 
-996 NSDTVSKV
+996 
-1004 IDPETGEPRAVY
+1004 
-1016 HGTGADIEI
+1016 
-1025 FQPGLNR
+1025 
-1032 LGAVSAL
+1032 
-1039 GEDADHRMFFTPR
+1039 
-1052 ADLAGQ
+1052 
-1058 YANKNNGAV
+1058 
-1067 YSVFL
+1067 
-1072 KITNPMPDEIRSG
+1072 
-1085 GNRRGESGYNRNA
+1085 
-1098 MFPGGF
+1098 
-1104 SGTADQIETAL
+1104 
-1115 RGGFDGEMVGDE
+1115 
-1127 LRVFHPAQIKSTFNR
+1127 
-1142 GTFDPNDPDV
+1142 
-1152 RFSFVGQRAATADAH
+1152 
-1167 ALATAQERLDAG
+1167 
-1179 EDAESVRRDT
+1179 
-1189 GWFKGEDGKW
+1189 
-1199 RFEINDKDA
+1199 
-1208 KLIGLRDDG
+1208 
-1217 DGKAH
+1217 
-1222 RNSDLGEVLDHPAL
+1222 
-1236 FAAYP
+1236 
-1241 ALRNVWV
+1241 
-1248 QIEVDQSFLDES
+1248 
-1260 GAYTL
+1260 
-1265 ARPADENTVAR
+1265 
-1276 AAQIDVKAR
+1276 
-1285 TESEA
+1285 
-1290 LSVLLHEVQHDIQ
+1290 
-1303 TIEGFAKGGS
+1303 
-1313 ASDQSL
+1313 
-1319 PTFLE
+1319 
-1324 MGKAINEDATRRQE
+1324 
-1338 EVRNS
+1338 
-1343 PEYAEF
+1343 
-1349 VRNFIEGYEGP
+1349 
-1360 QYVDRRGRQVDAA
+1360 
-1373 QLAADEAAYQRFIA
+1373 
-1387 PIEEDR
+1387 
-1393 LQRIDGLGDSYG
+1393 
-1405 IDTRYAAYRLLA
+1405 
-1417 GEVEARNTQSRRG
+1417 
-1430 LTDEQRRTT
+1430 
-1439 PPSTTADAAS
+1439 
-1449 RDVIVIF
+1449 
-1456 NGKVAHSAPPPV
+1456 
-1468 NAAQSVDNGAS
+1468 
-1479 QGDGNAQRGRRT
+1479 NAQRGRRT

-1498 GLPAKRTA
+1498 GLPAERTA

-1642 AAAVGDALTDP
+1642 GAAVGDALTDP

-1771 QREVAQRYQ
+1771 QREIAEHYRKTLQQRMGYTL
-1780 PRNKRAEELM
+1780 RGKKADELSEAEALVLRDIERKLRASDWSEDSIIRLARSEARAEVDR
-1790 MAEYSKAERAGDY
+1790 AERA
-1803 ESLELWEAALTHK
+1803 
-1816 LSDDIL
+1816 L
-1822 SEEEFGH
+1822 SEARQQVGKQLDAGAGWGELRYSVGTESDVADAEARLALA
-1829 IPITKRDAVARK
+1829 KRRLEIADGIKPGDVAK
-1841 VREIGKKTSAGGS
+1841 PVGQ
-1854 LYSANIPENDELLDW
+1854 LYEVEIPEDSEMLLW

-1882 ALIRAD
+1882 IIRQHKLPMYDERDYDAIQLADGSWSIYRIDPDTREAAQVARLDREDARNAQEALAMSGAQFDAGRF
-1888 VMDESVLGEYTG
+1888 
-1900 QQLYEG
+1900 LYEKIA
-1906 MVRDRT
+1906 RDKNGPR
-1912 MFDGMSRSDSAK
+1912 G
-1924 AASEHLQSLGI
+1924 ASEYLNSIGI

-2229 PEELARVLTLAPSA
+2229 PEELARVLTFTPSA

-2258 YGELTDPEALAA
+2258 YGELTDPDALAA

-2395 EEFKEYVKAGMKA
+2395 EEFKEYAKAGMKA

-2469 PYKALTVDELQA
+2469 PYKELTVDELQA

-2508 EDAAK
+2508 EDAAR

-2542 LGLKGAMAWLVRVE
+2542 LGLKGARAWLVRVE

-2639 NKRKLLLGRQWA
+2639 NKRKLLLGRKWA
-2651 SLREDGTMDTSKWDA
+2651 SLREDGTMDASKWDA

-2682 DFVQGVWDLLE
+2682 DFVQSVWDLLE

-2698 AQATHRRVF
+2698 AQATHRKVF

-2719 TTPFGTYRG
+2719 VTPFGTYRG

-2751 QNASMINAF
+2751 QNVSMINAF
-2760 PEPARGFTKGR
+2760 PEPSRGFTKGR

-2961 VDNVMGPIVWS
+2961 VDNVMGPIVWA

-2979 ARGESEKDAI
+2979 ARGKSEKDAI

-3046 LGLVRGAGKALMIG
+3046 LGLVRGSGKALMIG

-3066 PVWIAEAIAIAMRGG
+3066 PIWIAEAIAIAMRGG

>member
-1 VAAGE
+1 MAAGE

-52 AAVKDNPGAAA
+52 AAVKDNPDAAA

-93 AIDLDLNRMMRD
+93 AIDLIRMMRD

-147 LGLPELALKAG
+147 LGLPELVLKTG

-258 AWRSGLVGMTDG
+258 AWRSGIVGMTDG

-416 TLYLDAEA
+416 TIYLDAEA

-510 QEATDQAVVIEQI
+510 QEAADQAAVIEQI
-523 DRVRGVIEEQIVAS
+523 DRVRGVIEEQIVAT

-568 QLWAERPLIIRAQ
+568 QLWAERPLIVRAQ
-581 QGMAASNG
+581 QGMAASDG

-691 ESEDHEASVRLQ
+691 ESEDHEASVSLQ

-746 VEQDMQQFYQAQAAF
+746 VEQDMQQFYQAKAAF

-773 LIEIEKAYGG
+773 L
-783 RAAWERAK
+783 
-791 ADERTKLT
+791 
-799 YGQWV
+799 
-804 TVRTP
+804 
-809 AFKNWFGDWEA
+809 
-820 LRSRDALQKME
+820 
-831 DIAIQALPSDLA
+831 
-843 GASLRDEARRV
+843 
-854 YAAAAKAGPV
+854 
-864 TTLDGRKVELTPVGL
+864 
-879 KKTRFHS
+879 
-886 ADRRVLD
+886 
-893 LLGSIREVLGSAQHV
+893 
-908 ASVAHEQAKP
+908 
-918 GDSIRAWHYYGA
+918 
-930 KVNIGGQELF
+930 
-940 AKLVVRESVDGQI
+940 
-953 YYDNGLS
+953 
-960 GLEEIS
+960 
-966 GRAGDATQTKP
+966 
-977 GAAAV
+977 
-982 SADKHTLADLLAGG
+982 
-996 NSDTVSKV
+996 
-1004 IDPETGEPRAVY
+1004 
-1016 HGTGADIEI
+1016 
-1025 FQPGLNR
+1025 
-1032 LGAVSAL
+1032 
-1039 GEDADHRMFFTPR
+1039 
-1052 ADLAGQ
+1052 
-1058 YANKNNGAV
+1058 
-1067 YSVFL
+1067 
-1072 KITNPMPDEIRSG
+1072 
-1085 GNRRGESGYNRNA
+1085 
-1098 MFPGGF
+1098 
-1104 SGTADQIETAL
+1104 
-1115 RGGFDGEMVGDE
+1115 
-1127 LRVFHPAQIKSTFNR
+1127 
-1142 GTFDPNDPDV
+1142 PNDPDV

-1498 GLPAKRTA
+1498 GLPAERTA

-1653 KFLERLAEHDAGLF
+1653 QFLERLAEHDAGLF

-1697 HAFHD
+1697 QAFHD
-1702 VLEEVLHA
+1702 ALEEVLHA

-1771 QREVAQRYQ
+1771 QREVAEGYRRSLSGAVTADTDVPHIERRAVEMARAFAEDD
-1780 PRNKRAEELM
+1780 PRSWLLKRADTGTTHTTPAIPPETFRNAINGLD
-1790 MAEYSKAERAGDY
+1790 AGRIRID
-1803 ESLELWEAALTHK
+1803 S
-1816 LSDDIL
+1816 
-1822 SEEEFGH
+1822 GQ
-1829 IPITKRDAVARK
+1829 
-1841 VREIGKKTSAGGS
+1841 
-1854 LYSANIPENDELLDW
+1854 LYSANIPEDSDLLDW

-1877 EKVRQ
+1877 EKVRDELVG
-1882 ALIRAD
+1882 LI
-1888 VMDESVLGEYTG
+1888 ESHVAKHYVGVDGKRRIMVRVAGQERVFLSGAEAKSYLLSNMTG
-1900 QQLYEG
+1900 QDVYLTLAQA
-1906 MVRDRT
+1906 
-1912 MFDGMSRSDSAK
+1912 SSPQKASAELNT
-1924 AASEHLQSLGI
+1924 AGI

>member
-1 VAAGE
+1 MAAGE

-93 AIDLDLNRMMRD
+93 AIDLNRMMRD

-134 TILSVPADITAQG
+134 AILSVPADITAQG
-147 LGLPELALKAG
+147 LGLPELALKTG

-258 AWRSGLVGMTDG
+258 AWRSGIVGMTDG

-773 LIEIEKAYGG
+773 LIEIEKAY
-783 RAAWERAK
+783 
-791 ADERTKLT
+791 
-799 YGQWV
+799 
-804 TVRTP
+804 
-809 AFKNWFGDWEA
+809 
-820 LRSRDALQKME
+820 
-831 DIAIQALPSDLA
+831 
-843 GASLRDEARRV
+843 
-854 YAAAAKAGPV
+854 
-864 TTLDGRKVELTPVGL
+864 
-879 KKTRFHS
+879 
-886 ADRRVLD
+886 
-893 LLGSIREVLGSAQHV
+893 
-908 ASVAHEQAKP
+908 
-918 GDSIRAWHYYGA
+918 
-930 KVNIGGQELF
+930 
-940 AKLVVRESVDGQI
+940 
-953 YYDNGLS
+953 
-960 GLEEIS
+960 
-966 GRAGDATQTKP
+966 
-977 GAAAV
+977 
-982 SADKHTLADLLAGG
+982 
-996 NSDTVSKV
+996 
-1004 IDPETGEPRAVY
+1004 
-1016 HGTGADIEI
+1016 
-1025 FQPGLNR
+1025 
-1032 LGAVSAL
+1032 
-1039 GEDADHRMFFTPR
+1039 
-1052 ADLAGQ
+1052 
-1058 YANKNNGAV
+1058 
-1067 YSVFL
+1067 
-1072 KITNPMPDEIRSG
+1072 
-1085 GNRRGESGYNRNA
+1085 
-1098 MFPGGF
+1098 
-1104 SGTADQIETAL
+1104 
-1115 RGGFDGEMVGDE
+1115 
-1127 LRVFHPAQIKSTFNR
+1127 
-1142 GTFDPNDPDV
+1142 
-1152 RFSFVGQRAATADAH
+1152 
-1167 ALATAQERLDAG
+1167 
-1179 EDAESVRRDT
+1179 
-1189 GWFKGEDGKW
+1189 
-1199 RFEINDKDA
+1199 
-1208 KLIGLRDDG
+1208 
-1217 DGKAH
+1217 
-1222 RNSDLGEVLDHPAL
+1222 
-1236 FAAYP
+1236 
-1241 ALRNVWV
+1241 
-1248 QIEVDQSFLDES
+1248 
-1260 GAYTL
+1260 
-1265 ARPADENTVAR
+1265 
-1276 AAQIDVKAR
+1276 
-1285 TESEA
+1285 
-1290 LSVLLHEVQHDIQ
+1290 
-1303 TIEGFAKGGS
+1303 
-1313 ASDQSL
+1313 
-1319 PTFLE
+1319 
-1324 MGKAINEDATRRQE
+1324 
-1338 EVRNS
+1338 
-1343 PEYAEF
+1343 
-1349 VRNFIEGYEGP
+1349 
-1360 QYVDRRGRQVDAA
+1360 
-1373 QLAADEAAYQRFIA
+1373 
-1387 PIEEDR
+1387 
-1393 LQRIDGLGDSYG
+1393 
-1405 IDTRYAAYRLLA
+1405 
-1417 GEVEARNTQSRRG
+1417 
-1430 LTDEQRRTT
+1430 
-1439 PPSTTADAAS
+1439 
-1449 RDVIVIF
+1449 
-1456 NGKVAHSAPPPV
+1456 
-1468 NAAQSVDNGAS
+1468 

-1498 GLPAKRTA
+1498 GLPAERTA

-1697 HAFHD
+1697 QAFHD

-1877 EKVRQ
+1877 LKVRQ
-1882 ALIRAD
+1882 IIRQHKLPMYDERDYDAIQLADGSWSIYRIDPDTREAAQVARLDREDARNAQEALAMSGAQFDAGRF
-1888 VMDESVLGEYTG
+1888 
-1900 QQLYEG
+1900 LYEKIA
-1906 MVRDRT
+1906 RDKNGPR
-1912 MFDGMSRSDSAK
+1912 G
-1924 AASEHLQSLGI
+1924 ASEYLNSIGI

-2961 VDNVMGPIVWS
+2961 VDNVMWPIVWS

>member
-1 VAAGE
+1 MAAGE

-147 LGLPELALKAG
+147 LGLPELALKTG

-761 DGPELGNTPVGD
+761 
-773 LIEIEKAYGG
+773 
-783 RAAWERAK
+783 
-791 ADERTKLT
+791 
-799 YGQWV
+799 
-804 TVRTP
+804 
-809 AFKNWFGDWEA
+809 
-820 LRSRDALQKME
+820 
-831 DIAIQALPSDLA
+831 
-843 GASLRDEARRV
+843 
-854 YAAAAKAGPV
+854 
-864 TTLDGRKVELTPVGL
+864 
-879 KKTRFHS
+879 
-886 ADRRVLD
+886 
-893 LLGSIREVLGSAQHV
+893 
-908 ASVAHEQAKP
+908 
-918 GDSIRAWHYYGA
+918 
-930 KVNIGGQELF
+930 
-940 AKLVVRESVDGQI
+940 
-953 YYDNGLS
+953 
-960 GLEEIS
+960 
-966 GRAGDATQTKP
+966 
-977 GAAAV
+977 
-982 SADKHTLADLLAGG
+982 
-996 NSDTVSKV
+996 
-1004 IDPETGEPRAVY
+1004 
-1016 HGTGADIEI
+1016 
-1025 FQPGLNR
+1025 
-1032 LGAVSAL
+1032 
-1039 GEDADHRMFFTPR
+1039 
-1052 ADLAGQ
+1052 
-1058 YANKNNGAV
+1058 
-1067 YSVFL
+1067 
-1072 KITNPMPDEIRSG
+1072 
-1085 GNRRGESGYNRNA
+1085 
-1098 MFPGGF
+1098 
-1104 SGTADQIETAL
+1104 
-1115 RGGFDGEMVGDE
+1115 
-1127 LRVFHPAQIKSTFNR
+1127 
-1142 GTFDPNDPDV
+1142 
-1152 RFSFVGQRAATADAH
+1152 
-1167 ALATAQERLDAG
+1167 
-1179 EDAESVRRDT
+1179 
-1189 GWFKGEDGKW
+1189 
-1199 RFEINDKDA
+1199 
-1208 KLIGLRDDG
+1208 
-1217 DGKAH
+1217 
-1222 RNSDLGEVLDHPAL
+1222 
-1236 FAAYP
+1236 
-1241 ALRNVWV
+1241 
-1248 QIEVDQSFLDES
+1248 
-1260 GAYTL
+1260 
-1265 ARPADENTVAR
+1265 
-1276 AAQIDVKAR
+1276 
-1285 TESEA
+1285 
-1290 LSVLLHEVQHDIQ
+1290 
-1303 TIEGFAKGGS
+1303 
-1313 ASDQSL
+1313 
-1319 PTFLE
+1319 
-1324 MGKAINEDATRRQE
+1324 
-1338 EVRNS
+1338 
-1343 PEYAEF
+1343 
-1349 VRNFIEGYEGP
+1349 
-1360 QYVDRRGRQVDAA
+1360 
-1373 QLAADEAAYQRFIA
+1373 
-1387 PIEEDR
+1387 
-1393 LQRIDGLGDSYG
+1393 
-1405 IDTRYAAYRLLA
+1405 
-1417 GEVEARNTQSRRG
+1417 
-1430 LTDEQRRTT
+1430 
-1439 PPSTTADAAS
+1439 
-1449 RDVIVIF
+1449 
-1456 NGKVAHSAPPPV
+1456 V

-1498 GLPAKRTA
+1498 GLPAERTA

-1697 HAFHD
+1697 QAFHD

-1877 EKVRQ
+1877 LKVRQ
-1882 ALIRAD
+1882 IIRQHKLPMYDERDYDAIQLADGSWSIYRIDPDTREAAQVARLDREDARNAQEALAMSGAQFDAGRF
-1888 VMDESVLGEYTG
+1888 
-1900 QQLYEG
+1900 LYEKIA
-1906 MVRDRT
+1906 RDKNGPR
-1912 MFDGMSRSDSAK
+1912 G
-1924 AASEHLQSLGI
+1924 ASEYLNSIGI

>member
-1 VAAGE
+1 MAAGE

-93 AIDLDLNRMMRD
+93 AIDLNRMMRD

-147 LGLPELALKAG
+147 LGLPELALKTG

-258 AWRSGLVGMTDG
+258 AWRSGIVGMTDG

-746 VEQDMQQFYQAQAAF
+746 VEQDMQQFYQA
-761 DGPELGNTPVGD
+761 
-773 LIEIEKAYGG
+773 
-783 RAAWERAK
+783 
-791 ADERTKLT
+791 
-799 YGQWV
+799 
-804 TVRTP
+804 
-809 AFKNWFGDWEA
+809 
-820 LRSRDALQKME
+820 
-831 DIAIQALPSDLA
+831 
-843 GASLRDEARRV
+843 
-854 YAAAAKAGPV
+854 
-864 TTLDGRKVELTPVGL
+864 
-879 KKTRFHS
+879 
-886 ADRRVLD
+886 
-893 LLGSIREVLGSAQHV
+893 
-908 ASVAHEQAKP
+908 
-918 GDSIRAWHYYGA
+918 
-930 KVNIGGQELF
+930 
-940 AKLVVRESVDGQI
+940 
-953 YYDNGLS
+953 
-960 GLEEIS
+960 
-966 GRAGDATQTKP
+966 
-977 GAAAV
+977 
-982 SADKHTLADLLAGG
+982 
-996 NSDTVSKV
+996 
-1004 IDPETGEPRAVY
+1004 
-1016 HGTGADIEI
+1016 
-1025 FQPGLNR
+1025 
-1032 LGAVSAL
+1032 
-1039 GEDADHRMFFTPR
+1039 
-1052 ADLAGQ
+1052 
-1058 YANKNNGAV
+1058 
-1067 YSVFL
+1067 
-1072 KITNPMPDEIRSG
+1072 
-1085 GNRRGESGYNRNA
+1085 
-1098 MFPGGF
+1098 
-1104 SGTADQIETAL
+1104 
-1115 RGGFDGEMVGDE
+1115 
-1127 LRVFHPAQIKSTFNR
+1127 
-1142 GTFDPNDPDV
+1142 
-1152 RFSFVGQRAATADAH
+1152 
-1167 ALATAQERLDAG
+1167 
-1179 EDAESVRRDT
+1179 
-1189 GWFKGEDGKW
+1189 
-1199 RFEINDKDA
+1199 
-1208 KLIGLRDDG
+1208 
-1217 DGKAH
+1217 
-1222 RNSDLGEVLDHPAL
+1222 
-1236 FAAYP
+1236 
-1241 ALRNVWV
+1241 
-1248 QIEVDQSFLDES
+1248 
-1260 GAYTL
+1260 
-1265 ARPADENTVAR
+1265 
-1276 AAQIDVKAR
+1276 
-1285 TESEA
+1285 
-1290 LSVLLHEVQHDIQ
+1290 
-1303 TIEGFAKGGS
+1303 
-1313 ASDQSL
+1313 
-1319 PTFLE
+1319 
-1324 MGKAINEDATRRQE
+1324 
-1338 EVRNS
+1338 
-1343 PEYAEF
+1343 
-1349 VRNFIEGYEGP
+1349 
-1360 QYVDRRGRQVDAA
+1360 
-1373 QLAADEAAYQRFIA
+1373 
-1387 PIEEDR
+1387 
-1393 LQRIDGLGDSYG
+1393 
-1405 IDTRYAAYRLLA
+1405 
-1417 GEVEARNTQSRRG
+1417 
-1430 LTDEQRRTT
+1430 
-1439 PPSTTADAAS
+1439 
-1449 RDVIVIF
+1449 
-1456 NGKVAHSAPPPV
+1456 
-1468 NAAQSVDNGAS
+1468 
-1479 QGDGNAQRGRRT
+1479 NAQRGRRT

-1498 GLPAKRTA
+1498 GLPAERTA

-1642 AAAVGDALTDP
+1642 GAAVGDALTDP

-1697 HAFHD
+1697 QAFHD

-1771 QREVAQRYQ
+1771 QREIAEHYRKTLQQRMGYTL
-1780 PRNKRAEELM
+1780 RGKKADELSEAEALVLRDIERKLRASDWSEDSIIRLARSEARAEVDR
-1790 MAEYSKAERAGDY
+1790 AERA
-1803 ESLELWEAALTHK
+1803 
-1816 LSDDIL
+1816 L
-1822 SEEEFGH
+1822 SEARQQVGKQLDAGAGWGELRYSVGTESDVADAEARLALA
-1829 IPITKRDAVARK
+1829 KRRLEIADGIKPGDVAK
-1841 VREIGKKTSAGGS
+1841 PVGQ
-1854 LYSANIPENDELLDW
+1854 LYEVEIPEDSEMLLW

-1882 ALIRAD
+1882 IIRQHKLPMYDERDYDAIQLADGSWSIYRIDPDTREAAQVARLDREDARNAQEALAMSGAQFDAGRF
-1888 VMDESVLGEYTG
+1888 
-1900 QQLYEG
+1900 LYEKIA
-1906 MVRDRT
+1906 RDKNGPR
-1912 MFDGMSRSDSAK
+1912 G
-1924 AASEHLQSLGI
+1924 ASEYLNSIGI

-2961 VDNVMGPIVWS
+2961 VDNVMWPIVWS

-2979 ARGESEKDAI
+2979 ARGKSEKDAI

-3206 DATRGLITGTPSPE
+3206 DATRGLITGAPSPE

>member
-1 VAAGE
+1 MAAGE

-15 ERTSRRVSVPVDAD
+15 ERTSGRVSAPVDAD

-52 AAVKDNPGAAA
+52 AAVKDNPDAAA

-93 AIDLDLNRMMRD
+93 AIDLNRMMRD

-147 LGLPELALKAG
+147 LGLPELALKTG

-207 QGVLGGVSS
+207 QGVLSGVSS
-216 FVQMLPGMLGTIATG
+216 FMQMLPGMLGTIATG

-358 LGRGAVRLLQDRK
+358 LGRWAVRLLQDRK

-384 ELFELSSASA
+384 KLFELSSASA

-746 VEQDMQQFYQAQAAF
+746 VEQDMQQFYQA
-761 DGPELGNTPVGD
+761 
-773 LIEIEKAYGG
+773 
-783 RAAWERAK
+783 
-791 ADERTKLT
+791 
-799 YGQWV
+799 
-804 TVRTP
+804 
-809 AFKNWFGDWEA
+809 
-820 LRSRDALQKME
+820 
-831 DIAIQALPSDLA
+831 
-843 GASLRDEARRV
+843 
-854 YAAAAKAGPV
+854 
-864 TTLDGRKVELTPVGL
+864 
-879 KKTRFHS
+879 
-886 ADRRVLD
+886 
-893 LLGSIREVLGSAQHV
+893 
-908 ASVAHEQAKP
+908 
-918 GDSIRAWHYYGA
+918 
-930 KVNIGGQELF
+930 
-940 AKLVVRESVDGQI
+940 
-953 YYDNGLS
+953 
-960 GLEEIS
+960 
-966 GRAGDATQTKP
+966 
-977 GAAAV
+977 
-982 SADKHTLADLLAGG
+982 
-996 NSDTVSKV
+996 
-1004 IDPETGEPRAVY
+1004 
-1016 HGTGADIEI
+1016 
-1025 FQPGLNR
+1025 
-1032 LGAVSAL
+1032 
-1039 GEDADHRMFFTPR
+1039 
-1052 ADLAGQ
+1052 
-1058 YANKNNGAV
+1058 
-1067 YSVFL
+1067 
-1072 KITNPMPDEIRSG
+1072 
-1085 GNRRGESGYNRNA
+1085 
-1098 MFPGGF
+1098 
-1104 SGTADQIETAL
+1104 
-1115 RGGFDGEMVGDE
+1115 
-1127 LRVFHPAQIKSTFNR
+1127 
-1142 GTFDPNDPDV
+1142 
-1152 RFSFVGQRAATADAH
+1152 
-1167 ALATAQERLDAG
+1167 
-1179 EDAESVRRDT
+1179 
-1189 GWFKGEDGKW
+1189 
-1199 RFEINDKDA
+1199 
-1208 KLIGLRDDG
+1208 
-1217 DGKAH
+1217 
-1222 RNSDLGEVLDHPAL
+1222 
-1236 FAAYP
+1236 
-1241 ALRNVWV
+1241 
-1248 QIEVDQSFLDES
+1248 
-1260 GAYTL
+1260 
-1265 ARPADENTVAR
+1265 
-1276 AAQIDVKAR
+1276 
-1285 TESEA
+1285 
-1290 LSVLLHEVQHDIQ
+1290 
-1303 TIEGFAKGGS
+1303 
-1313 ASDQSL
+1313 
-1319 PTFLE
+1319 
-1324 MGKAINEDATRRQE
+1324 
-1338 EVRNS
+1338 
-1343 PEYAEF
+1343 
-1349 VRNFIEGYEGP
+1349 
-1360 QYVDRRGRQVDAA
+1360 
-1373 QLAADEAAYQRFIA
+1373 
-1387 PIEEDR
+1387 
-1393 LQRIDGLGDSYG
+1393 
-1405 IDTRYAAYRLLA
+1405 
-1417 GEVEARNTQSRRG
+1417 
-1430 LTDEQRRTT
+1430 
-1439 PPSTTADAAS
+1439 
-1449 RDVIVIF
+1449 
-1456 NGKVAHSAPPPV
+1456 
-1468 NAAQSVDNGAS
+1468 
-1479 QGDGNAQRGRRT
+1479 NAQRGRRT

-1498 GLPAKRTA
+1498 GLPAERTA

-1642 AAAVGDALTDP
+1642 TAAVGDALTDP

-1697 HAFHD
+1697 QAFHD

-1869 DKPLSEQP
+1869 DKPLSEQSP
-1877 EKVRQ
+1877 AVQE
-1882 ALIRAD
+1882 ALRGSAIAP
-1888 VMDESVLGEYTG
+1888 DESTWQHWTG

-1906 MVRDRT
+1906 EVRART
-1912 MFDGMSRSDSAK
+1912 EFDGQAK
-1924 AASEHLQSLGI
+1924 GDARKLTSEYLNSIGI

-3046 LGLVRGAGKALMIG
+3046 LGLVRGSGKALMIG

-3066 PVWIAEAIAIAMRGG
+3066 PIWIAEAIAIAMRGG

-3129 VDDKL
+3129 VDDRL

-3151 NVYRAI
+3151 NVYRVI
-3157 IGKGTWAAAA
+3157 IGKGTWASAAK
-3167 RSAAGG
+3167 SAAGG

-3206 DATRGLITGTPSPE
+3206 DATRGLITGAPSPE

>member
-1 VAAGE
+1 MAAGE

-147 LGLPELALKAG
+147 LGLPELALKTG

-799 YGQWV
+799 
-804 TVRTP
+804 
-809 AFKNWFGDWEA
+809 
-820 LRSRDALQKME
+820 
-831 DIAIQALPSDLA
+831 
-843 GASLRDEARRV
+843 
-854 YAAAAKAGPV
+854 
-864 TTLDGRKVELTPVGL
+864 
-879 KKTRFHS
+879 
-886 ADRRVLD
+886 
-893 LLGSIREVLGSAQHV
+893 
-908 ASVAHEQAKP
+908 
-918 GDSIRAWHYYGA
+918 
-930 KVNIGGQELF
+930 
-940 AKLVVRESVDGQI
+940 
-953 YYDNGLS
+953 
-960 GLEEIS
+960 
-966 GRAGDATQTKP
+966 
-977 GAAAV
+977 
-982 SADKHTLADLLAGG
+982 
-996 NSDTVSKV
+996 
-1004 IDPETGEPRAVY
+1004 
-1016 HGTGADIEI
+1016 
-1025 FQPGLNR
+1025 
-1032 LGAVSAL
+1032 
-1039 GEDADHRMFFTPR
+1039 
-1052 ADLAGQ
+1052 
-1058 YANKNNGAV
+1058 
-1067 YSVFL
+1067 
-1072 KITNPMPDEIRSG
+1072 
-1085 GNRRGESGYNRNA
+1085 
-1098 MFPGGF
+1098 
-1104 SGTADQIETAL
+1104 
-1115 RGGFDGEMVGDE
+1115 
-1127 LRVFHPAQIKSTFNR
+1127 
-1142 GTFDPNDPDV
+1142 
-1152 RFSFVGQRAATADAH
+1152 
-1167 ALATAQERLDAG
+1167 
-1179 EDAESVRRDT
+1179 
-1189 GWFKGEDGKW
+1189 
-1199 RFEINDKDA
+1199 
-1208 KLIGLRDDG
+1208 
-1217 DGKAH
+1217 
-1222 RNSDLGEVLDHPAL
+1222 
-1236 FAAYP
+1236 
-1241 ALRNVWV
+1241 
-1248 QIEVDQSFLDES
+1248 
-1260 GAYTL
+1260 
-1265 ARPADENTVAR
+1265 
-1276 AAQIDVKAR
+1276 
-1285 TESEA
+1285 
-1290 LSVLLHEVQHDIQ
+1290 
-1303 TIEGFAKGGS
+1303 
-1313 ASDQSL
+1313 
-1319 PTFLE
+1319 
-1324 MGKAINEDATRRQE
+1324 
-1338 EVRNS
+1338 
-1343 PEYAEF
+1343 
-1349 VRNFIEGYEGP
+1349 
-1360 QYVDRRGRQVDAA
+1360 
-1373 QLAADEAAYQRFIA
+1373 
-1387 PIEEDR
+1387 
-1393 LQRIDGLGDSYG
+1393 
-1405 IDTRYAAYRLLA
+1405 
-1417 GEVEARNTQSRRG
+1417 
-1430 LTDEQRRTT
+1430 
-1439 PPSTTADAAS
+1439 
-1449 RDVIVIF
+1449 
-1456 NGKVAHSAPPPV
+1456 
-1468 NAAQSVDNGAS
+1468 
-1479 QGDGNAQRGRRT
+1479 
-1491 YDNGIPQ
+1491 NGIPQ
-1498 GLPAKRTA
+1498 GLPAERTA

-1697 HAFHD
+1697 QAFHD

-1877 EKVRQ
+1877 LKVRQ
-1882 ALIRAD
+1882 IIRQHKLPMYDERDYDAIQLADGSWSIYRIDPDTREAAQVARLDREDARNAQEALAMSGAQFDAGRF
-1888 VMDESVLGEYTG
+1888 
-1900 QQLYEG
+1900 LYEKIA
-1906 MVRDRT
+1906 RDKNGPR
-1912 MFDGMSRSDSAK
+1912 G
-1924 AASEHLQSLGI
+1924 ASEYLNSIGI

-2395 EEFKEYVKAGMKA
+2395 EEFKEYAKAGMKA

-2469 PYKALTVDELQA
+2469 PYKELTVDELQA

-2508 EDAAK
+2508 EDAAR

-2542 LGLKGAMAWLVRVE
+2542 LGLKGARAWLVRVE

-2639 NKRKLLLGRQWA
+2639 NKRKLLLGRKWA
-2651 SLREDGTMDTSKWDA
+2651 SLREDGTMDASKWDA

-2682 DFVQGVWDLLE
+2682 DFVQSVWDLLE

-2698 AQATHRRVF
+2698 AQATHRKVF

-2719 TTPFGTYRG
+2719 VTPFGTYRG

-2751 QNASMINAF
+2751 QNVSMINAF
-2760 PEPARGFTKGR
+2760 PEPSRGFTKGR

-2961 VDNVMGPIVWS
+2961 VDNVMGPIVWA

-2979 ARGESEKDAI
+2979 ARGKSEKDAI

-3046 LGLVRGAGKALMIG
+3046 LGLVRGSGKALMIG

-3066 PVWIAEAIAIAMRGG
+3066 PIWIAEAIAIAMRGG

-3129 VDDKL
+3129 VDDRL

-3151 NVYRAI
+3151 NVYRVI
-3157 IGKGTWAAAA
+3157 IGKGTWASAAK
-3167 RSAAGG
+3167 SAAGG

-3206 DATRGLITGTPSPE
+3206 DATRGLITGAPSPE